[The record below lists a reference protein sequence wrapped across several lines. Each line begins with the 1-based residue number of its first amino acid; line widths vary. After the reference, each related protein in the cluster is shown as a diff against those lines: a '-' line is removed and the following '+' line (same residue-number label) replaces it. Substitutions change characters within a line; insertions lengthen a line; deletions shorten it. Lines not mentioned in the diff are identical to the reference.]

1 MDKKQS
7 LAFLLSAMM
16 VATPFSA
23 FAAED
28 GTAPAD
34 ADASAK
40 AATEQSVENNQAK
53 GEDSVQEDAQLDENE
68 LPIVPIEP
76 GEGTGEE
83 KKDETPASNAW
94 EATDFTYGEWV
105 IDSNAMLCPSNDT
118 EAYLKTTIWVV
129 TGLSDSGKAKL
140 ENNKDLVIP
149 AKDPDGKKV
158 QGVGKDAFKKMG
170 LTSVQFPE
178 NVKTANDTNWDSN
191 VKERGDFFIG
201 NLAFQSND
209 LKEVTLPEGVF
220 YVAPNGFSKNPNLKE
235 VTFPSTIK
243 LIGNSAF
250 AACAIDTLNFP
261 ETTDFPLAIDNIAFF
276 TNKIKSVWLPDKTEK
291 VTNMAFRNNTGVE
304 NGIVHLYIPKTKGS
318 YVDNNAYQKPFVG
331 DAIPTEAWAEK
342 PWCTAHF
349 TFDGTTITGLSESG
363 KIKIQNDTNL
373 VLPDQTE
380 AGEDVTAIGNGTYG
394 VGTFGYTTAD
404 GTVYAPD
411 SVKLPAKLESIGN
424 FAFSAV
430 VDTKTSEVKHG
441 VKAVEFPETLK
452 TIGNT
457 AFQNAPL
464 TEVSIPDSVTSVGSG
479 AFTNTEQ
486 ATTHI
491 EKVKLSKGMTTIPN
505 SMFTNQKI
513 KNVEIPEGI
522 KSIGSRAFAGNYVET
537 LKISGTVE
545 EIDDYAFWNNQMKE
559 LEIPGNVKIIGK
571 YAFQRTQEY
580 IKATINKVVLHEG
593 LESIGKKAFYQT
605 LTSECKSIDLPTT
618 VNVLDAA
625 AFEGNAKVT
634 LTSLVEDQVN
644 ATGDYTKVAA
654 AGAGHEIVLVHKV
667 TFDAGEGKAD
677 AETARADKDGKLAEL
692 PTAARDGYI
701 FKGWFT
707 AAEGGDAVTADTVFD
722 KDTTVFAHWKAYSV
736 VTFDA
741 GEGKSD
747 AETAR
752 ADKDG
757 KLAELPT
764 AARDGYTFE
773 GWFTAAE
780 GGEAVTADTVFDKDT
795 TVFAHWKAYSVV
807 TFDAGEGK
815 SDAETARADKDGK
828 LAELPNA
835 ARDGYIFEG
844 WFTAAEGGD
853 AVTADTVFDKDTT
866 VFAHWKKNIVSATP
880 SVKLSTSTYTY
891 NGKVKTPG
899 VKVSV
904 NGTVLTKDNY
914 SVSYGK
920 GRKNVGKYTVKVTL
934 KNDYAGSKTVSFK
947 INPPKSAVK
956 KLKKGKKSFTVYVK
970 KQSKQTSGYQVQYS
984 TSKKFKSPKAKNL
997 TSYKKTTLKVKKLK
1011 KHKKYYVR
1019 VRTYK
1024 KVGKTKYYSGWSSA
1038 KSVKTK

>member
-28 GTAPAD
+28 GEAPAD

-40 AATEQSVENNQAK
+40 AATEQSVEKDQAK
-53 GEDSVQEDAQLDENE
+53 GKDSVQEDAQLDENE
-68 LPIVPIEP
+68 LPIVP

-118 EAYLKTTIWVV
+118 EAYLKTTVWVV
-129 TGLSDSGKAKL
+129 TGLSDAGKAKL

-158 QGVGKDAFKKMG
+158 QGVGESAFKSMG
-170 LTSVQFPE
+170 IKSVKFPE

-201 NLAFQSND
+201 GLAFQSNN
-209 LKEVTLPEGVF
+209 LEEVTLPEGVF
-220 YVAPNGFSKNPNLKE
+220 YVARQAFAKNATLKR
-235 VTFPSTIK
+235 VTFPSTVKMIAS
-243 LIGNSAF
+243 GAF
-250 AACAIDTLNFP
+250 GQGAIEALNFP
-261 ETTDFPLAIDNIAFF
+261 ENTDFPLAIDNGAFMV
-276 TNKIKSVWLPDKTEK
+276 NKIKSVWLPDKTEK
-291 VTNMAFRNNTGVE
+291 VSKQAFVKNTGME
-304 NGIVHLYIPKTKGS
+304 NGIVYLYIPKTKGN

-331 DAIPTEAWAEK
+331 DAIPAEAWAEK
-342 PWCTAHF
+342 PWGTAHF

-373 VLPDQTE
+373 VLPDQNA
-380 AGEDVTAIGNGTYG
+380 AGEDVTAIGNGTNG
-394 VGTFGYTTAD
+394 VGTFGYKAAD

-411 SVKLPAKLESIGN
+411 SVKLSAKLESIGD

-464 TEVSIPDSVTSVGSG
+464 TEVSLPDSVTSVGVG
-479 AFTNTEQ
+479 AFTNTEK

-491 EKVKLSKGMTTIPN
+491 EKVKLSKGMTAIPAG
-505 SMFTNQKI
+505 MFTNQKV

-522 KSIGSRAFAGNYVET
+522 TTIGARAFAGNRVET

-545 EIDDYAFWNNQMKE
+545 KIDDYAFWNNQMKE

-571 YAFQRTQEY
+571 FAFQRTQEY

-593 LESIGKKAFYQT
+593 LESIGKKAFCQT

-618 VNVLDAA
+618 VKVLDAA

-644 ATGDYTKVAA
+644 GKGDYTKVVPQGKA
-654 AGAGHEIVLVHKV
+654 HEIVLVHKV

-677 AETARADKDGKLAEL
+677 AETAR
-692 PTAARDGYI
+692 T
-701 FKGWFT
+701 
-707 AAEGGDAVTADTVFD
+707 
-722 KDTTVFAHWKAYSV
+722 
-736 VTFDA
+736 
-741 GEGKSD
+741 
-747 AETAR
+747 
-752 ADKDG
+752 
-757 KLAELPT
+757 
-764 AARDGYTFE
+764 
-773 GWFTAAE
+773 
-780 GGEAVTADTVFDKDT
+780 
-795 TVFAHWKAYSVV
+795 
-807 TFDAGEGK
+807 
-815 SDAETARADKDGK
+815 DKDGK

-835 ARDGYIFEG
+835 VRDGYTFEG

-866 VFAHWKKNIVSATP
+866 VYAHWKKDIVKATP

-984 TSKKFKSPKAKNL
+984 TSKKFKSPKVKSL
-997 TSYKKTTLKVKKLK
+997 TSYKKTKLKVKKLK

-1024 KVGKTKYYSGWSSA
+1024 KVGKTKYYSSWSSA

>member
-28 GTAPAD
+28 GTVPAD

-40 AATEQSVENNQAK
+40 AATEQGVENNQAK
-53 GEDSVQEDAQLDENE
+53 GKASVQEDAQLDENE
-68 LPIVPIEP
+68 LPIVP

-94 EATDFTYGEWV
+94 EAADFTYGEWA
-105 IDSNAMLCPSNDT
+105 IDKNDMLCPSNDN
-118 EAYLKTTIWVV
+118 EAYLKTTVWVV

-149 AKDPDGKKV
+149 AKDSDGKKV
-158 QGVGKDAFKKMG
+158 QGVGKEAFKKMS

-178 NVKTANDTNWDSN
+178 NVKTANDTNWDSS

-201 NLAFQSND
+201 NLAFQGND

-220 YVAPNGFSKNPNLKE
+220 YVATNGFSRNPNLKE

-250 AACAIDTLNFP
+250 AACAIEKLNFS
-261 ETTDFPLAIDNIAFF
+261 ENTDFPLAIDNIAFF
-276 TNKIKSVWLPDKTEK
+276 NNKIKSVWLPDKTEK
-291 VTNMAFRNNTGVE
+291 VTKMAFRNNTGVE
-304 NGIVHLYIPKTKGS
+304 NGIVHLYIPKTKGN

-331 DAIPTEAWAEK
+331 DAIPAEEWAEK
-342 PWCTAHF
+342 PWGTAHF

-373 VLPDQTE
+373 VLPNQNA
-380 AGEDVTAIGNGTYG
+380 AGEDITVIGKGTVG
-394 VGTFGYTTAD
+394 VGTFGYKTAD

-441 VKAVEFPETLK
+441 VKEVEFPETLK

-464 TEVSIPDSVTSVGSG
+464 TEVSLPDSVTSVGSG
-479 AFTNTEQ
+479 AFTNTEK

-491 EKVKLSKGMTTIPN
+491 EKVKLSKGMTAIPA
-505 SMFTNQKI
+505 SMFTNQKV

-522 KSIGSRAFAGNYVET
+522 KTIGSRAFAGNRVGT
-537 LKISGTVE
+537 LKISDTVE
-545 EIDDYAFWNNQMKE
+545 KIDDYAFWNNQMKE
-559 LEIPGNVKIIGK
+559 LEIPGNVKTIGK
-571 YAFQRTQEY
+571 YAFQRTQDS
-580 IKATINKVVLHEG
+580 IKASIDKVVLHEG
-593 LESIGKKAFYQT
+593 LESIGKRAFYQT

-618 VNVLDAA
+618 VKVLDAA

-634 LTSLVEDQVN
+634 LISLVEDQVN
-644 ATGDYTKVAA
+644 AKGDYTKVVAKGTA
-654 AGAGHEIVLVHKV
+654 HEIVLVHKV

-677 AETARADKDGKLAEL
+677 VETARTDKDGKLAEL
-692 PTAARDGYI
+692 P
-701 FKGWFT
+701 
-707 AAEGGDAVTADTVFD
+707 DAV
-722 KDTTVFAHWKAYSV
+722 
-736 VTFDA
+736 
-741 GEGKSD
+741 
-747 AETAR
+747 
-752 ADKDG
+752 
-757 KLAELPT
+757 
-764 AARDGYTFE
+764 RDGYT
-773 GWFTAAE
+773 
-780 GGEAVTADTVFDKDT
+780 
-795 TVFAHWKAYSVV
+795 
-807 TFDAGEGK
+807 
-815 SDAETARADKDGK
+815 
-828 LAELPNA
+828 
-835 ARDGYIFEG
+835 FEG

-866 VFAHWKKNIVSATP
+866 VFAHWKKNVVSATP
-880 SVKLSTSTYTY
+880 NVKLSTSTYTY

-947 INPPKSAVK
+947 INPKGTSIK
-956 KLKKGKKSFTVYVK
+956 HLKKGVRAFKPTWK
-970 KQSKQTSGYQVQYS
+970 KQTKQISGYQVQYS
-984 TSKKFKSPKAKNL
+984 TKKNFKSAKIKTVSSKKKSTWVIKKKA
-997 TSYKKTTLKVKKLK
+997 
-1011 KHKKYYVR
+1011 HKRYYVR
-1019 VRTYK
+1019 IRTYK
-1024 KVGKTKYYSGWSSA
+1024 KVGKAKYYSSWSSA

>member
-1 MDKKQS
+1 MNHERRITMDKKQS

-53 GEDSVQEDAQLDENE
+53 GKASVQEDAQLDENE
-68 LPIVPIEP
+68 LPIVP

-83 KKDETPASNAW
+83 KKDETSASNAW
-94 EATDFTYGEWV
+94 EAADFTYGEWA
-105 IDSNAMLCPSNDT
+105 IDKNDMLCPSNDN
-118 EAYLKTTIWVV
+118 EAYLKTTVWVV

-149 AKDPDGKKV
+149 AKDSDGKKV
-158 QGVGKDAFKKMG
+158 QGVGKEAFKKMG

-178 NVKTANDTNWDSN
+178 NVKTANDTNWDSS

-201 NLAFQSND
+201 NLAFQGNN

-220 YVAPNGFSKNPNLKE
+220 YVATNGFSRNPNLKE

-250 AACAIDTLNFP
+250 AACAIEKLNFS
-261 ETTDFPLAIDNIAFF
+261 ENTDFPLAIDNIAFF
-276 TNKIKSVWLPDKTEK
+276 NNKIKSVWLPDKTEK
-291 VTNMAFRNNTGVE
+291 VTNMAFRSNTGVE
-304 NGIVHLYIPKTKGS
+304 NGIVHLYIPKTKGN

-331 DAIPTEAWAEK
+331 DAIPAEAWAEK
-342 PWCTAHF
+342 PWGTAHF

-373 VLPDQTE
+373 VLPDQNA
-380 AGEDVTAIGNGTYG
+380 AGEDVTAIGNGTNG
-394 VGTFGYTTAD
+394 VGTFGYKAAD

-441 VKAVEFPETLK
+441 VKEVEFPETLK

-464 TEVSIPDSVTSVGSG
+464 TEVSLPDSVTSVGSG

-491 EKVKLSKGMTTIPN
+491 EKVKLSKGMTAIPV
-505 SMFTNQKI
+505 SMFTNQKV

-522 KSIGSRAFAGNYVET
+522 KTIGKRAFAGNRVET
-537 LKISGTVE
+537 LKLSGTVE
-545 EIDDYAFWNNQMKE
+545 KIDEYAFWNNQIKE
-559 LEIPGNVKIIGK
+559 LEIPGNVKTIGR
-571 YAFQRTQEY
+571 YAFQRTQDS
-580 IKATINKVVLHEG
+580 IKASINKVVLHEG
-593 LESIGKKAFYQT
+593 LESIGKQAFYQT

-618 VNVLDAA
+618 VKVLDAA

-634 LTSLVEDQVN
+634 LISLVEDQVN
-644 ATGDYTKVAA
+644 AVGDYAKVVAKGTA
-654 AGAGHEIVLVHKV
+654 HEIVLIHKV

-677 AETARADKDGKLAEL
+677 AETARTDKDGKLAEL
-692 PTAARDGYI
+692 P
-701 FKGWFT
+701 
-707 AAEGGDAVTADTVFD
+707 DAV
-722 KDTTVFAHWKAYSV
+722 
-736 VTFDA
+736 
-741 GEGKSD
+741 
-747 AETAR
+747 
-752 ADKDG
+752 
-757 KLAELPT
+757 
-764 AARDGYTFE
+764 RDGYTFE

-780 GGEAVTADTVFDKDT
+780 GGV
-795 TVFAHWKAYSVV
+795 
-807 TFDAGEGK
+807 
-815 SDAETARADKDGK
+815 
-828 LAELPNA
+828 
-835 ARDGYIFEG
+835 
-844 WFTAAEGGD
+844 

-866 VFAHWKKNIVSATP
+866 VFAHWKKNVVSATP
-880 SVKLSTSTYTY
+880 SVKLSTSAYTY

-984 TSKKFKSPKAKNL
+984 TSKKFKSPKTKSL
-997 TSYKKTTLKVKKLK
+997 TSYKKTGLKVKKLK

-1024 KVGKTKYYSGWSSA
+1024 KVGKAKYYSSWSSA

>member
-53 GEDSVQEDAQLDENE
+53 GKASVQEDAQLDENE
-68 LPIVPIEP
+68 LPIVP

-94 EATDFTYGEWV
+94 EAADFTYGEWA
-105 IDSNAMLCPSNDT
+105 IDKNDMLCPSNDN
-118 EAYLKTTIWVV
+118 EAYLKTTVWVV

-149 AKDPDGKKV
+149 AKDSDGKKV
-158 QGVGKDAFKKMG
+158 QGVGKEAFKKMG

-178 NVKTANDTNWDSN
+178 NVKTANDTNWDSS

-201 NLAFQSND
+201 NLAFQGNN

-220 YVAPNGFSKNPNLKE
+220 YVATNGFSRNPNLKE

-250 AACAIDTLNFP
+250 AACAIEKLNFS
-261 ETTDFPLAIDNIAFF
+261 ENTDFPLAIDNIAFF
-276 TNKIKSVWLPDKTEK
+276 NNKIKSVWLPDKTEK
-291 VTNMAFRNNTGVE
+291 VTNMAFRSNTGVE
-304 NGIVHLYIPKTKGS
+304 NGIVHLYIPKTKGN

-331 DAIPTEAWAEK
+331 DAIPAEAWAEK
-342 PWCTAHF
+342 PWGTAHF

-373 VLPDQTE
+373 VLPDQNA
-380 AGEDVTAIGNGTYG
+380 AGEDVTAIGNGTNG
-394 VGTFGYTTAD
+394 VGTFGYKAAD

-411 SVKLPAKLESIGN
+411 FVKLPAKLESIGN

-441 VKAVEFPETLK
+441 VKAVVFPETLK

-464 TEVSIPDSVTSVGSG
+464 TEVSLPDSVTSVGSG

-491 EKVKLSKGMTTIPN
+491 EKVKLSKGMTAIPAG
-505 SMFTNQKI
+505 MFTNQKV

-522 KSIGSRAFAGNYVET
+522 KTIGKRAFAGNRVET
-537 LKISGTVE
+537 LKLSGTVE
-545 EIDDYAFWNNQMKE
+545 KIDEYAFWNNQIKE
-559 LEIPGNVKIIGK
+559 LEIPGNVKTIGR
-571 YAFQRTQEY
+571 YAFQRTQDS
-580 IKATINKVVLHEG
+580 IKASINKVVLHEG
-593 LESIGKKAFYQT
+593 LESIGKQAFYQT

-618 VNVLDAA
+618 VKVLDAA

-634 LTSLVEDQVN
+634 LISLVEDQVN
-644 ATGDYTKVAA
+644 AVGDYAKVVAKGTA
-654 AGAGHEIVLVHKV
+654 HEIVLIHKV

-677 AETARADKDGKLAEL
+677 AETARTDKDGKLAEL
-692 PTAARDGYI
+692 P
-701 FKGWFT
+701 
-707 AAEGGDAVTADTVFD
+707 DAV
-722 KDTTVFAHWKAYSV
+722 
-736 VTFDA
+736 
-741 GEGKSD
+741 
-747 AETAR
+747 
-752 ADKDG
+752 
-757 KLAELPT
+757 
-764 AARDGYTFE
+764 RDGYTFE

-780 GGEAVTADTVFDKDT
+780 GGV
-795 TVFAHWKAYSVV
+795 
-807 TFDAGEGK
+807 
-815 SDAETARADKDGK
+815 
-828 LAELPNA
+828 
-835 ARDGYIFEG
+835 
-844 WFTAAEGGD
+844 

-866 VFAHWKKNIVSATP
+866 VFAHWKKNVVSATP
-880 SVKLSTSTYTY
+880 SVKLSTSAYTY

-984 TSKKFKSPKAKNL
+984 TSKKFKSPKTKSL
-997 TSYKKTTLKVKKLK
+997 TSYKKTSLKVKKLK

-1024 KVGKTKYYSGWSSA
+1024 KVGKAKYYSSWSSA

>member
-53 GEDSVQEDAQLDENE
+53 GKASVQEDAQLDENE
-68 LPIVPIEP
+68 LPIVP

-83 KKDETPASNAW
+83 KKDEPPASNAW
-94 EATDFTYGEWV
+94 EATDFTYGEWT
-105 IDSNAMLCPSNDT
+105 IGNNDMLCPSNDT
-118 EAYLKTTIWVV
+118 EAYLKTTVWVV

-158 QGVGKDAFKKMG
+158 QGVGKEAFKKMG

-178 NVKTANDTNWDSN
+178 NVKTANDTNWDSS

-201 NLAFQSND
+201 NLAFQGND

-220 YVAPNGFSKNPNLKE
+220 YVATNGFSRNPNLKE

-250 AACAIDTLNFP
+250 AACAIEKLNFS
-261 ETTDFPLAIDNIAFF
+261 ENTDFPLAIDNIAFF
-276 TNKIKSVWLPDKTEK
+276 KNKIKSVWLPDKTEK
-291 VTNMAFRNNTGVE
+291 VTNMAFRDNTGVE
-304 NGIVHLYIPKTKGS
+304 NGIVHLYIPKTKGN

-331 DAIPTEAWAEK
+331 DAIPAEAWAEK
-342 PWCTAHF
+342 PWGTAHF
-349 TFDGTTITGLSESG
+349 AFDGTTITGLSESG

-373 VLPDQTE
+373 VLPDQNA
-380 AGEDVTAIGNGTYG
+380 AGEDVTAIGNGTNG
-394 VGTFGYTTAD
+394 VGTFGYKAAD

-430 VDTKTSEVKHG
+430 VDTKTYEVKHG
-441 VKAVEFPETLK
+441 VKAVVFPETLK

-464 TEVSIPDSVTSVGSG
+464 TEVSLPDNVTSVGSG
-479 AFTNTEQ
+479 AFTNTEK

-491 EKVKLSKGMTTIPN
+491 EKVKLSKGMTAIPA
-505 SMFTNQKI
+505 SMFTNQKV

-522 KSIGSRAFAGNYVET
+522 KTIGARAFAGNRVET

-545 EIDDYAFWNNQMKE
+545 KIDDYAFWNNQMKE
-559 LEIPGNVKIIGK
+559 LEIPGNVKTIGR

-580 IKATINKVVLHEG
+580 IKPTINKVVLHEG
-593 LESIGKKAFYQT
+593 LESIGKRAFYQT

-618 VNVLDAA
+618 VKVLDAA

-634 LTSLVEDQVN
+634 LISLVEDQVN
-644 ATGDYTKVAA
+644 AVGDYAKVVAKGTA
-654 AGAGHEIVLVHKV
+654 HEIVLVHKV
-667 TFDAGEGKAD
+667 TFNAGEGKAD
-677 AETARADKDGKLAEL
+677 AETAR
-692 PTAARDGYI
+692 T
-701 FKGWFT
+701 
-707 AAEGGDAVTADTVFD
+707 
-722 KDTTVFAHWKAYSV
+722 
-736 VTFDA
+736 
-741 GEGKSD
+741 
-747 AETAR
+747 
-752 ADKDG
+752 
-757 KLAELPT
+757 
-764 AARDGYTFE
+764 
-773 GWFTAAE
+773 
-780 GGEAVTADTVFDKDT
+780 
-795 TVFAHWKAYSVV
+795 
-807 TFDAGEGK
+807 
-815 SDAETARADKDGK
+815 DKDGK

-835 ARDGYIFEG
+835 ARDGYTFEG

-866 VFAHWKKNIVSATP
+866 VFAHWKKNVVSATP
-880 SVKLSTSTYTY
+880 SVKLSTSAYTY

-947 INPPKSAVK
+947 INPKGTSIK
-956 KLKKGKKSFTVYVK
+956 HLKKGVRAFKPTWK
-970 KQSKQTSGYQVQYS
+970 KQTRQISGYQVQYS
-984 TSKKFKSPKAKNL
+984 TKKNFKSAKIKAVSSKKKSTWVIKKKA
-997 TSYKKTTLKVKKLK
+997 
-1011 KHKKYYVR
+1011 HKRYYVR
-1019 VRTYK
+1019 IRTYK
-1024 KVGKTKYYSGWSSA
+1024 KVGKAKYYSSWSSA

>member
-53 GEDSVQEDAQLDENE
+53 GKASVQEDAQLDENE
-68 LPIVPIEP
+68 LPIVP

-94 EATDFTYGEWV
+94 EAADFTYGEWA
-105 IDSNAMLCPSNDT
+105 IDKNDMLCPSNDS
-118 EAYLKTTIWVV
+118 EAYLKTTVWVV

-149 AKDPDGKKV
+149 AKDSDGKKV
-158 QGVGKDAFKKMG
+158 QGVGKEAFKKMG

-178 NVKTANDTNWDSN
+178 NVKTDNDTNWDSS

-201 NLAFQSND
+201 NLAFQGNN

-220 YVAPNGFSKNPNLKE
+220 YVATNGFSRNPNLKE

-250 AACAIDTLNFP
+250 AACAIEKMNFS
-261 ETTDFPLAIDNIAFF
+261 ENTDFPLAIDNIAFF
-276 TNKIKSVWLPDKTEK
+276 NNKIKSVWLPDKTEK
-291 VTNMAFRNNTGVE
+291 VTNMAFRSNTGVE
-304 NGIVHLYIPKTKGS
+304 NGIVHLYIPKTKGN

-331 DAIPTEAWAEK
+331 DAIPAEAWAEK
-342 PWCTAHF
+342 PWGTAHF
-349 TFDGTTITGLSESG
+349 IFDGTTITGLSESG

-373 VLPDQTE
+373 VLPDQNA
-380 AGEDVTAIGNGTYG
+380 AGEDVTAIGDGTNG
-394 VGTFGYTTAD
+394 VGTFGYKAAD

-424 FAFSAV
+424 SAFSAV

-441 VKAVEFPETLK
+441 VKAVVFPETLK

-464 TEVSIPDSVTSVGSG
+464 TEVSLPDSVTSVGSG
-479 AFTNTEQ
+479 AFTNTEK
-486 ATTHI
+486 ASIHI
-491 EKVKLSKGMTTIPN
+491 EKVKLSKGMTDIPAGV
-505 SMFTNQKI
+505 FTNQKI
-513 KNVEIPEGI
+513 KVVEIPEGI
-522 KSIGSRAFAGNYVET
+522 KSIGRLAFAGNYVET

-545 EIDDYAFWNNQMKE
+545 SIGESAFLNNQMKE
-559 LEIPGNVKIIGK
+559 LEIPGNVKTIGR
-571 YAFQRTQEY
+571 YAFKRSQES
-580 IKATINKVVLHEG
+580 IKASIDKVVLHEG
-593 LESIGKKAFYQT
+593 LESIGKQAFGQT

-618 VNVLDAA
+618 VKVLDAA

-634 LTSLVEDQVN
+634 LISLVEDQVN
-644 ATGDYTKVAA
+644 AVGDYAKVVAKGTA
-654 AGAGHEIVLVHKV
+654 HEIVLIHKV

-677 AETARADKDGKLAEL
+677 AETARTDKDGKLAEL
-692 PTAARDGYI
+692 PAA
-701 FKGWFT
+701 
-707 AAEGGDAVTADTVFD
+707 V
-722 KDTTVFAHWKAYSV
+722 
-736 VTFDA
+736 
-741 GEGKSD
+741 
-747 AETAR
+747 
-752 ADKDG
+752 
-757 KLAELPT
+757 
-764 AARDGYTFE
+764 
-773 GWFTAAE
+773 
-780 GGEAVTADTVFDKDT
+780 
-795 TVFAHWKAYSVV
+795 
-807 TFDAGEGK
+807 
-815 SDAETARADKDGK
+815 
-828 LAELPNA
+828 
-835 ARDGYIFEG
+835 RDGYIFEG

-853 AVTADTVFDKDTT
+853 AVTAETVFDKNTT
-866 VFAHWKKNIVSATP
+866 VYAHWKKNVVSATP
-880 SVKLSTSTYTY
+880 NVKLSTFAYTY

-984 TSKKFKSPKAKNL
+984 TSKKFKSPKTKSL
-997 TSYKKTTLKVKKLK
+997 TSYKKTSLKVKKLK

-1024 KVGKTKYYSGWSSA
+1024 KVGKAKYYSSWSSA

>member
-53 GEDSVQEDAQLDENE
+53 GKASVQEDAQLDENE
-68 LPIVPIEP
+68 LPIVP

-94 EATDFTYGEWV
+94 EATDFTYGEWT

-118 EAYLKTTIWVV
+118 
-129 TGLSDSGKAKL
+129 
-140 ENNKDLVIP
+140 
-149 AKDPDGKKV
+149 
-158 QGVGKDAFKKMG
+158 
-170 LTSVQFPE
+170 
-178 NVKTANDTNWDSN
+178 NWDSS

-201 NLAFQSND
+201 NLAFQGND

-220 YVAPNGFSKNPNLKE
+220 YVATNGFSKNPNLKE

-250 AACAIDTLNFP
+250 AACAIEKLNFS
-261 ETTDFPLAIDNIAFF
+261 ENTDFPLAIDNIAFF
-276 TNKIKSVWLPDKTEK
+276 KNKIKSVWLPDKTEK
-291 VTNMAFRNNTGVE
+291 VTNMAFRDNTGVE
-304 NGIVHLYIPKTKGS
+304 NGIVHLYIPKTKGN

-331 DAIPTEAWAEK
+331 DTIPAEAWAEK
-342 PWCTAHF
+342 PWGTAHF

-373 VLPDQTE
+373 VLPDQNA
-380 AGEDVTAIGNGTYG
+380 AGEDVTAIGNGTNG
-394 VGTFGYTTAD
+394 VGTFGYKAAD

-441 VKAVEFPETLK
+441 VKAVVFPETLK

-464 TEVSIPDSVTSVGSG
+464 TEVSLPDSVTSVGSG

-491 EKVKLSKGMTTIPN
+491 EKVKLSKGMTAIPAG
-505 SMFTNQKI
+505 MFTNQRV

-522 KSIGSRAFAGNYVET
+522 KTIGVRAFAGNRVET

-545 EIDDYAFWNNQMKE
+545 KIDTYAFWNNQLKE
-559 LEIPGNVKIIGK
+559 LEIPGNVKTIGNS
-571 YAFQRTQEY
+571 AFQRTQEY

-593 LESIGKKAFYQT
+593 LESIGKKAFYQA

-618 VNVLDAA
+618 VKVLDAA

-644 ATGDYTKVAA
+644 AAGDYAKVVPQGKA
-654 AGAGHEIVLVHKV
+654 HEIVLVRKV

-677 AETARADKDGKLAEL
+677 AETARTDKDGKLAEL
-692 PTAARDGYI
+692 PG
-701 FKGWFT
+701 
-707 AAEGGDAVTADTVFD
+707 
-722 KDTTVFAHWKAYSV
+722 
-736 VTFDA
+736 
-741 GEGKSD
+741 
-747 AETAR
+747 
-752 ADKDG
+752 
-757 KLAELPT
+757 

-780 GGEAVTADTVFDKDT
+780 GG
-795 TVFAHWKAYSVV
+795 
-807 TFDAGEGK
+807 
-815 SDAETARADKDGK
+815 
-828 LAELPNA
+828 
-835 ARDGYIFEG
+835 
-844 WFTAAEGGD
+844 D
-853 AVTADTVFDKDTT
+853 AVTAETVFDKDTT
-866 VFAHWKKNIVSATP
+866 VFAHWKKNVVSATP
-880 SVKLSTSTYTY
+880 SVKLSTSAYTY

-984 TSKKFKSPKAKNL
+984 TSKKFKSPKAKSL
-997 TSYKKTTLKVKKLK
+997 TSYKKTKLKVKKLK

-1024 KVGKTKYYSGWSSA
+1024 KVGKAKYYSSWSSA

>member
-53 GEDSVQEDAQLDENE
+53 GKASVQEDAQLDENE
-68 LPIVPIEP
+68 LPIVP

-94 EATDFTYGEWV
+94 EAADFTYGEWV
-105 IDSNAMLCPSNDT
+105 IGGTDKICPSTDN
-118 EAYLKTTIWVV
+118 EAYLKTTVWVV

-140 ENNKDLVIP
+140 ESNKDLVIP
-149 AKDPDGKKV
+149 AKDSDGKKV
-158 QGVGKDAFKKMG
+158 QGVGESAFKSMG
-170 LTSVQFPE
+170 IKSVKFPE

-201 NLAFQSND
+201 GLAFQSNN
-209 LKEVTLPEGVF
+209 LEEVTLPEGVF
-220 YVAPNGFSKNPNLKE
+220 YLARQAFAKNANLKK

-243 LIGNSAF
+243 MLASGAF
-250 AACAIDTLNFP
+250 GSCAIESLNFP
-261 ETTDFPLAIDNIAFF
+261 ETTDFPLVIDNGAFMV
-276 TNKIKSVWLPDKTEK
+276 NKIKSVWLPDKTEK
-291 VTNMAFRNNTGVE
+291 VSKQAFMKNTGME
-304 NGIVHLYIPKTKGS
+304 NGTVHLYIPTTKGS
-318 YVDNNAYQKPFVG
+318 YVDNNAYQQPFVG
-331 DAIPTEAWAEK
+331 DAIPAEAWAEK
-342 PWCTAHF
+342 PWGTAHF
-349 TFDGTTITGLSESG
+349 AFDGTTITGLSESG

-373 VLPDQTE
+373 VLPDQNA
-380 AGEDVTAIGNGTYG
+380 AGEDVTAIGNGTNG
-394 VGTFGYTTAD
+394 VGTFGYKEAD

-441 VKAVEFPETLK
+441 VKEVEFPETLK

-464 TEVSIPDSVTSVGSG
+464 TEVSLPDSVTSVGSG
-479 AFTNTEQ
+479 AFTNTEK

-491 EKVKLSKGMTTIPN
+491 EKVKLSKGMTAIPAGI
-505 SMFTNQKI
+505 FTNQKV

-522 KSIGSRAFAGNYVET
+522 KTIGKRAFAGNRVET
-537 LKISGTVE
+537 LKLSGTVE
-545 EIDDYAFWNNQMKE
+545 KIDEYAFWNNQIKE
-559 LEIPGNVKIIGK
+559 LEIPGNVKTIGR
-571 YAFQRTQEY
+571 YAFQRTQDS
-580 IKATINKVVLHEG
+580 IKASINKVVLHEG
-593 LESIGKKAFYQT
+593 LESIGKQAFYQT

-618 VNVLDAA
+618 VKVLDAA

-634 LTSLVEDQVN
+634 LISLVEDQVN
-644 ATGDYTKVAA
+644 AVGDYAKVVAKGTA
-654 AGAGHEIVLVHKV
+654 HEIVLIHKV

-677 AETARADKDGKLAEL
+677 AETARTDKDGKLAEL
-692 PTAARDGYI
+692 P
-701 FKGWFT
+701 
-707 AAEGGDAVTADTVFD
+707 DAV
-722 KDTTVFAHWKAYSV
+722 
-736 VTFDA
+736 
-741 GEGKSD
+741 
-747 AETAR
+747 
-752 ADKDG
+752 
-757 KLAELPT
+757 
-764 AARDGYTFE
+764 RDGYTFE

-780 GGEAVTADTVFDKDT
+780 GGVAVTADTVFDKD
-795 TVFAHWKAYSVV
+795 
-807 TFDAGEGK
+807 
-815 SDAETARADKDGK
+815 
-828 LAELPNA
+828 
-835 ARDGYIFEG
+835 I
-844 WFTAAEGGD
+844 
-853 AVTADTVFDKDTT
+853 T
-866 VFAHWKKNIVSATP
+866 VFAHWKKNVVSATP

-891 NGKVKTPG
+891 NEKVKTPG

-984 TSKKFKSPKAKNL
+984 TSKKFKSPKTKSL
-997 TSYKKTTLKVKKLK
+997 TSYKKTSLKVKKLK

-1024 KVGKTKYYSGWSSA
+1024 KVGKAKYYSSWSSA

>member
-53 GEDSVQEDAQLDENE
+53 GKASVQEDAQLDENE
-68 LPIVPIEP
+68 LPIVP

-94 EATDFTYGEWV
+94 EAADFTYGEWA
-105 IDSNAMLCPSNDT
+105 IGENDKICPSNDSK
-118 EAYLKTTIWVV
+118 AYLKTTVWVV

-140 ENNKDLVIP
+140 ENNKNLVIP
-149 AKDPDGKKV
+149 EKDPDGKKV

-178 NVKTANDTNWDSN
+178 NVKTANDTNWDSS

-201 NLAFQSND
+201 NLAFQGND

-220 YVAPNGFSKNPNLKE
+220 YVAMNGFSRNPNLKE

-243 LIGNSAF
+243 LIANSAF
-250 AACAIDTLNFP
+250 AACAIEKLNFS
-261 ETTDFPLAIDNIAFF
+261 ENTDFPLAIDNIAFF
-276 TNKIKSVWLPDKTEK
+276 KNKIKSVWLPDKTEK
-291 VTNMAFRNNTGVE
+291 VTNMAFRDNTGVE

-331 DAIPTEAWAEK
+331 DAIPAEAWAEK
-342 PWCTAHF
+342 PWGTAHF
-349 TFDGTTITGLSESG
+349 IFDGTTITGLSESG

-373 VLPDQTE
+373 VLPDQNA
-380 AGEDVTAIGNGTYG
+380 AGEDVTAIGNGTNG
-394 VGTFGYTTAD
+394 VGTFGYKAAD

-441 VKAVEFPETLK
+441 VKAVVFPETLK

-464 TEVSIPDSVTSVGSG
+464 TEVSLPDSVTSVGGG
-479 AFTNTEQ
+479 AFTNTEK

-491 EKVKLSKGMTTIPN
+491 EKVKLSKGMTAIPA
-505 SMFTNQKI
+505 SMFTNQKV

-522 KSIGSRAFAGNYVET
+522 KTIGSRAFAGNRVET

-545 EIDDYAFWNNQMKE
+545 KIDDYAFWNNQMKE
-559 LEIPGNVKIIGK
+559 LEIPGNVKTIGR

-580 IKATINKVVLHEG
+580 IKATINKVILHEG
-593 LESIGKKAFYQT
+593 LESIGKRAFYQT

-618 VNVLDAA
+618 VKVLDAA

-634 LTSLVEDQVN
+634 LISLVEDQVN
-644 ATGDYTKVAA
+644 AKGDYTKVVPQGKA
-654 AGAGHEIVLVHKV
+654 HEIVLVHKV

-677 AETARADKDGKLAEL
+677 AETAR
-692 PTAARDGYI
+692 T
-701 FKGWFT
+701 
-707 AAEGGDAVTADTVFD
+707 
-722 KDTTVFAHWKAYSV
+722 
-736 VTFDA
+736 
-741 GEGKSD
+741 
-747 AETAR
+747 
-752 ADKDG
+752 
-757 KLAELPT
+757 
-764 AARDGYTFE
+764 
-773 GWFTAAE
+773 
-780 GGEAVTADTVFDKDT
+780 
-795 TVFAHWKAYSVV
+795 
-807 TFDAGEGK
+807 
-815 SDAETARADKDGK
+815 DKDGK

-835 ARDGYIFEG
+835 VRDGYTFEG

-866 VFAHWKKNIVSATP
+866 VFAHWKKNVVSATP
-880 SVKLSTSTYTY
+880 SVKLSTPAYTY

-984 TSKKFKSPKAKNL
+984 TSKKFKSPKAKSL
-997 TSYKKTTLKVKKLK
+997 TSYKKTKLKVKKLK

-1024 KVGKTKYYSGWSSA
+1024 KVGKTKYYSSWSSA

>member
-1 MDKKQS
+1 MNHERRITMDKKQS

-28 GTAPAD
+28 GGAPAD

-40 AATEQSVENNQAK
+40 TATEQSVENNQAK
-53 GEDSVQEDAQLDENE
+53 GKASVQEDAQLDENE
-68 LPIVPIEP
+68 LPIVP

-94 EATDFTYGEWV
+94 EAADFTYGEWA
-105 IDSNAMLCPSNDT
+105 IDKNDMVCPSNDT
-118 EAYLKTTIWVV
+118 EAYLKTTVWVV

-149 AKDPDGKKV
+149 AKDSDGKKV
-158 QGVGKDAFKKMG
+158 QGVGKEAFKKMG

-178 NVKTANDTNWDSN
+178 NVKTANDTNWDSS

-201 NLAFQSND
+201 NLAFQGND

-220 YVAPNGFSKNPNLKE
+220 YVATNGFSRNPNLKE

-250 AACAIDTLNFP
+250 AACAIEKLNFS
-261 ETTDFPLAIDNIAFF
+261 ENTDFPLAIDNIAFF
-276 TNKIKSVWLPDKTEK
+276 KNKIKSVWLPDKTEK
-291 VTNMAFRNNTGVE
+291 VTNMAFRDNTGVE
-304 NGIVHLYIPKTKGS
+304 NGIVHLYIPKTKGN
-318 YVDNNAYQKPFVG
+318 YVDNNTYQKPFVG
-331 DAIPTEAWAEK
+331 DAIPAEAWAEK
-342 PWCTAHF
+342 PWGTVHF

-373 VLPDQTE
+373 VLPDQNA
-380 AGEDVTAIGNGTYG
+380 AGEDVTAIGNGTNG
-394 VGTFGYTTAD
+394 VGTFGYKAAD
-404 GTVYAPD
+404 DTVYAPD

-430 VDTKTSEVKHG
+430 VDTKTYEVKHG
-441 VKAVEFPETLK
+441 VKAVVFPETLK

-464 TEVSIPDSVTSVGSG
+464 TEVSLPDNVTSVGSG
-479 AFTNTEQ
+479 AFTNTEK

-491 EKVKLSKGMTTIPN
+491 EKVKLSKGMTAIPA
-505 SMFTNQKI
+505 SMFTNQKV

-522 KSIGSRAFAGNYVET
+522 KTIGARAFAGNRVET

-545 EIDDYAFWNNQMKE
+545 KIDDYAFWNNQMKE
-559 LEIPGNVKIIGK
+559 LEIPGNVKTIGR

-580 IKATINKVVLHEG
+580 IKPTINKVILHEG

-618 VNVLDAA
+618 VKVLDAA

-644 ATGDYTKVAA
+644 AVGDYAKVVAKGAA
-654 AGAGHEIVLVHKV
+654 HEIVLVHKV
-667 TFDAGEGKAD
+667 TFNAGEGKAD
-677 AETARADKDGKLAEL
+677 AETARTDKDGKLAEL
-692 PTAARDGYI
+692 PG
-701 FKGWFT
+701 
-707 AAEGGDAVTADTVFD
+707 
-722 KDTTVFAHWKAYSV
+722 
-736 VTFDA
+736 
-741 GEGKSD
+741 
-747 AETAR
+747 
-752 ADKDG
+752 
-757 KLAELPT
+757 

-780 GGEAVTADTVFDKDT
+780 GGDV
-795 TVFAHWKAYSVV
+795 
-807 TFDAGEGK
+807 
-815 SDAETARADKDGK
+815 
-828 LAELPNA
+828 
-835 ARDGYIFEG
+835 
-844 WFTAAEGGD
+844 
-853 AVTADTVFDKDTT
+853 VTADTVFDKDTT
-866 VFAHWKKNIVSATP
+866 VFAHWKKNVVSATP
-880 SVKLSTSTYTY
+880 SVKLSTSKYTY
-891 NGKVKTPG
+891 NGKVKKPS
-899 VKVSV
+899 VKVYVKGKALS
-904 NGTVLTKDNY
+904 KDNY

-947 INPPKSAVK
+947 INPKGTSIK
-956 KLKKGKKSFTVYVK
+956 HLKKGVRAFKPTWK
-970 KQSKQTSGYQVQYS
+970 KQTRQISGYQVQYS
-984 TSKKFKSPKAKNL
+984 TKKNFKSAKIKAVSSKKKSTWVIKKKA
-997 TSYKKTTLKVKKLK
+997 
-1011 KHKKYYVR
+1011 HKRYYVR
-1019 VRTYK
+1019 IRTYK
-1024 KVGKTKYYSGWSSA
+1024 KVGKAKYYSSWSSA

>member
-53 GEDSVQEDAQLDENE
+53 GKASVQEDAQLDENE
-68 LPIVPIEP
+68 LPIVP

-94 EATDFTYGEWV
+94 EAADFTYGEWT

-118 EAYLKTTIWVV
+118 EAYLKTTVWVV

-149 AKDPDGKKV
+149 EKDTTGKKV

-178 NVKTANDTNWDSN
+178 NVKTSNDTNWDSS

-201 NLAFQSND
+201 NLAFQGND

-250 AACAIDTLNFP
+250 AACAIEKLNFS
-261 ETTDFPLAIDNIAFF
+261 ENTDFPLAIDNIAFF
-276 TNKIKSVWLPDKTEK
+276 NNKIKSVWLPDKTEK
-291 VTNMAFRNNTGVE
+291 VTKMAFRSNTGVE
-304 NGIVHLYIPKTKGS
+304 NGIVHLYIPKTKGN

-331 DAIPTEAWAEK
+331 DAIPAEAWAEK
-342 PWCTAHF
+342 PWGTAHF
-349 TFDGTTITGLSESG
+349 IFDGTTITGLSESG

-373 VLPDQTE
+373 VLPNQNA
-380 AGEDVTAIGNGTYG
+380 AGEDVTAIGNGTNG
-394 VGTFGYTTAD
+394 VGTFGYKAAD

-411 SVKLPAKLESIGN
+411 SVKLPAKLENIGN

-441 VKAVEFPETLK
+441 VKAVVFPETLK

-464 TEVSIPDSVTSVGSG
+464 TEVSLPDSVTSVGSG
-479 AFTNTEQ
+479 AFTNTEK

-491 EKVKLSKGMTTIPN
+491 EKVKLSKGMTAIPAG
-505 SMFTNQKI
+505 MFTNQRV

-522 KSIGSRAFAGNYVET
+522 KTIGVRAFAGNRVET

-545 EIDDYAFWNNQMKE
+545 KIDTYAFWNNQLKE
-559 LEIPGNVKIIGK
+559 LEIPGNVKTIGSS
-571 YAFQRTQEY
+571 AFQRTQEY

-593 LESIGKKAFYQT
+593 LESIGKKAFYQA

-618 VNVLDAA
+618 VKVLDAA

-634 LTSLVEDQVN
+634 LISLVEDQVN
-644 ATGDYTKVAA
+644 AVGDYAKVVAKGTA
-654 AGAGHEIVLVHKV
+654 HEIVLVHKV

-677 AETARADKDGKLAEL
+677 AETARTDKDGKLAEL
-692 PTAARDGYI
+692 PGAARDGYT
-701 FKGWFT
+701 FEGWFT
-707 AAEGGDAVTADTVFD
+707 AADGGNAVTADTVFD
-722 KDTTVFAHWKAYSV
+722 KDTTVFAHWKQNV
-736 VTFDA
+736 V
-741 GEGKSD
+741 K
-747 AETAR
+747 
-752 ADKDG
+752 
-757 KLAELPT
+757 
-764 AARDGYTFE
+764 
-773 GWFTAAE
+773 
-780 GGEAVTADTVFDKDT
+780 
-795 TVFAHWKAYSVV
+795 
-807 TFDAGEGK
+807 
-815 SDAETARADKDGK
+815 
-828 LAELPNA
+828 
-835 ARDGYIFEG
+835 
-844 WFTAAEGGD
+844 
-853 AVTADTVFDKDTT
+853 
-866 VFAHWKKNIVSATP
+866 ATP
-880 SVKLSTSTYTY
+880 SVKLSTSKYTY
-891 NGKVKTPG
+891 NGKVKKPS
-899 VKVSV
+899 VKVYVKGKALS
-904 NGTVLTKDNY
+904 KDNY

-947 INPPKSAVK
+947 INPKGTSIK
-956 KLKKGKKSFTVYVK
+956 HLKKGVRAFKPTWK
-970 KQSKQTSGYQVQYS
+970 KQTKQISGYQVQYATKKNFKS
-984 TSKKFKSPKAKNL
+984 AKIKTVSSKKKSTWVIKKKA
-997 TSYKKTTLKVKKLK
+997 
-1011 KHKKYYVR
+1011 HKRYYVR
-1019 VRTYK
+1019 IRTYK
-1024 KVGKTKYYSGWSSA
+1024 KVGKAKYYSSWSSA

>member
-53 GEDSVQEDAQLDENE
+53 GKASVQEDAQLDENE
-68 LPIVPIEP
+68 LPIVP

-94 EATDFTYGEWV
+94 EAADFTYGEWA
-105 IDSNAMLCPSNDT
+105 IDKNDMLCPSNDN
-118 EAYLKTTIWVV
+118 EAYLKTTVWVV

-149 AKDPDGKKV
+149 AKDSDGKKV
-158 QGVGKDAFKKMG
+158 QGVGKEAFKKMG

-178 NVKTANDTNWDSN
+178 NVKTANDTNWDSS

-201 NLAFQSND
+201 NLAFQGNN

-220 YVAPNGFSKNPNLKE
+220 YVATNGFSRNPNLKE

-250 AACAIDTLNFP
+250 AACAIEKLNFS
-261 ETTDFPLAIDNIAFF
+261 ENTDFPLAIDNIAFF
-276 TNKIKSVWLPDKTEK
+276 NNKIKSVWLPDKTEK
-291 VTNMAFRNNTGVE
+291 VTNMAFRSNTGVE
-304 NGIVHLYIPKTKGS
+304 NGIVHLYIPKTKGN

-331 DAIPTEAWAEK
+331 DAIPAEAWAEK
-342 PWCTAHF
+342 PWGTAHF

-373 VLPDQTE
+373 VLPDQNA
-380 AGEDVTAIGNGTYG
+380 AGEDVTAIGNGTNG
-394 VGTFGYTTAD
+394 VGTFGYKAAD

-411 SVKLPAKLESIGN
+411 FVKLPAKLESIGN

-441 VKAVEFPETLK
+441 VKAVVFPETLK

-464 TEVSIPDSVTSVGSG
+464 TEVSLPDSVTSVGSG

-491 EKVKLSKGMTTIPN
+491 EKVKLSKGMTAIPV
-505 SMFTNQKI
+505 SMFTNQKV

-522 KSIGSRAFAGNYVET
+522 KTIGKRAFAGNRVET
-537 LKISGTVE
+537 LKLSGTVE
-545 EIDDYAFWNNQMKE
+545 KIDEYAFWNNQIKE
-559 LEIPGNVKIIGK
+559 LEIPGNVKTIGR
-571 YAFQRTQEY
+571 YAFQRTQDS
-580 IKATINKVVLHEG
+580 IKASINKVVLHEG
-593 LESIGKKAFYQT
+593 LESIGKQAFYQT

-618 VNVLDAA
+618 VKVLDAA

-634 LTSLVEDQVN
+634 LISLVEDQVN
-644 ATGDYTKVAA
+644 AVGDYAKVVAKGTA
-654 AGAGHEIVLVHKV
+654 HEIVLIHKV

-677 AETARADKDGKLAEL
+677 AETARTDKDGKLAEL
-692 PTAARDGYI
+692 P
-701 FKGWFT
+701 
-707 AAEGGDAVTADTVFD
+707 DAV
-722 KDTTVFAHWKAYSV
+722 
-736 VTFDA
+736 
-741 GEGKSD
+741 
-747 AETAR
+747 
-752 ADKDG
+752 
-757 KLAELPT
+757 
-764 AARDGYTFE
+764 RDGYTFE

-780 GGEAVTADTVFDKDT
+780 GGV
-795 TVFAHWKAYSVV
+795 
-807 TFDAGEGK
+807 
-815 SDAETARADKDGK
+815 
-828 LAELPNA
+828 
-835 ARDGYIFEG
+835 
-844 WFTAAEGGD
+844 

-866 VFAHWKKNIVSATP
+866 VFAHWKKNVVSATP
-880 SVKLSTSTYTY
+880 SVKLSTSAYTY

-984 TSKKFKSPKAKNL
+984 TSKKFKSPKTKSL
-997 TSYKKTTLKVKKLK
+997 TSYKKTKLKVKKLK

-1024 KVGKTKYYSGWSSA
+1024 KVGKAKYYSSWSSA

>member
-40 AATEQSVENNQAK
+40 AATEQSLENDRAK
-53 GEDSVQEDAQLDENE
+53 GEASVQKDAQLDENE
-68 LPIVPIEP
+68 LPIVP

-83 KKDETPASNAW
+83 KKDEPPASNAW

-105 IDSNAMLCPSNDT
+105 IGGTDKICPSNDT
-118 EAYLKTTIWVV
+118 EAYLKTTVWVV

-158 QGVGKDAFKKMG
+158 QGVGESAFKSMG
-170 LTSVQFPE
+170 IKSVKFPE

-201 NLAFQSND
+201 GLAFQSNN
-209 LKEVTLPEGVF
+209 LEEVTLPEGVF
-220 YVAPNGFSKNPNLKE
+220 YLARQAFAKNANLKK

-243 LIGNSAF
+243 MLASGAF
-250 AACAIDTLNFP
+250 GSCAIESLNFP
-261 ETTDFPLAIDNIAFF
+261 ETTDFPLVIDNGAFMV
-276 TNKIKSVWLPDKTEK
+276 NKIKSVWLPDKTEK
-291 VTNMAFRNNTGVE
+291 VSKQAFMKNTGME
-304 NGIVHLYIPKTKGS
+304 NGTVHLYIPTTKGS
-318 YVDNNAYQKPFVG
+318 YVDNNAYQQPFVG
-331 DAIPTEAWAEK
+331 DAIPAEAWAEK
-342 PWCTAHF
+342 PWGTAHF
-349 TFDGTTITGLSESG
+349 AFDGTTITGLSESG

-373 VLPDQTE
+373 VLPDQNA
-380 AGEDVTAIGNGTYG
+380 AGEDVTAIGNGTNG
-394 VGTFGYTTAD
+394 VGTFGYKAAD

-441 VKAVEFPETLK
+441 VKEVEFPETLK

-464 TEVSIPDSVTSVGSG
+464 TEVSLPDSVTSVGSG
-479 AFTNTEQ
+479 AFTNTEK

-491 EKVKLSKGMTTIPN
+491 EKVKLSKGMTAIPAG
-505 SMFTNQKI
+505 MFTNQKV

-522 KSIGSRAFAGNYVET
+522 KTIGKRAFAGNRVET
-537 LKISGTVE
+537 LKLSGTVE
-545 EIDDYAFWNNQMKE
+545 KIDEYAFWNNQIKE
-559 LEIPGNVKIIGK
+559 LEIPGNVKTIGR
-571 YAFQRTQEY
+571 YAFQRTQDS
-580 IKATINKVVLHEG
+580 IKASINKVVLHEG
-593 LESIGKKAFYQT
+593 LESIGKQAFYQT

-618 VNVLDAA
+618 VKVLDAA

-634 LTSLVEDQVN
+634 LISLVEDQVN
-644 ATGDYTKVAA
+644 AVGDYAKVVAKGTA
-654 AGAGHEIVLVHKV
+654 HEIVLIHKV

-677 AETARADKDGKLAEL
+677 AETARTDKDGKLAEL
-692 PTAARDGYI
+692 PTA
-701 FKGWFT
+701 T
-707 AAEGGDAVTADTVFD
+707 
-722 KDTTVFAHWKAYSV
+722 
-736 VTFDA
+736 
-741 GEGKSD
+741 
-747 AETAR
+747 
-752 ADKDG
+752 
-757 KLAELPT
+757 
-764 AARDGYTFE
+764 RDGYT
-773 GWFTAAE
+773 
-780 GGEAVTADTVFDKDT
+780 
-795 TVFAHWKAYSVV
+795 
-807 TFDAGEGK
+807 
-815 SDAETARADKDGK
+815 
-828 LAELPNA
+828 
-835 ARDGYIFEG
+835 FEG

-866 VFAHWKKNIVSATP
+866 VFAHWKQNVVKATP
-880 SVKLSTSTYTY
+880 SVKLSTSAYTY

-984 TSKKFKSPKAKNL
+984 TSKKFKSPKTKSL
-997 TSYKKTTLKVKKLK
+997 TSYKKTSLKVKKLK

-1024 KVGKTKYYSGWSSA
+1024 KVGKAKYYSSWSSA

>member
-1 MDKKQS
+1 MNHERRITMDKKQS

-53 GEDSVQEDAQLDENE
+53 GKASVQEDAQLDENE
-68 LPIVPIEP
+68 LPIVP

-94 EATDFTYGEWV
+94 EAADFTYGEWA
-105 IDSNAMLCPSNDT
+105 IDKNDMLCPSNDN
-118 EAYLKTTIWVV
+118 EAYLKTTVWVV

-140 ENNKDLVIP
+140 ENNKNLVIP
-149 AKDPDGKKV
+149 EKDPTGKKV

-178 NVKTANDTNWDSN
+178 NVKTANDTNWDSS

-201 NLAFQSND
+201 NLAFQGNN

-220 YVAPNGFSKNPNLKE
+220 YVATNGFSRNPNLKE

-250 AACAIDTLNFP
+250 AACAIEKLNFS
-261 ETTDFPLAIDNIAFF
+261 ENTDFPLAIDNIAFF
-276 TNKIKSVWLPDKTEK
+276 NNKIKSVWLPDKTEK
-291 VTNMAFRNNTGVE
+291 VTNMAFRSNTGVE
-304 NGIVHLYIPKTKGS
+304 NGIVHLYIPKTKGN

-331 DAIPTEAWAEK
+331 DAIPAEAWAEK
-342 PWCTAHF
+342 PWGTAHF

-373 VLPDQTE
+373 VLPDQNA
-380 AGEDVTAIGNGTYG
+380 AGEDVTAIGDGTNG
-394 VGTFGYTTAD
+394 VGTFGYKAAD

-441 VKAVEFPETLK
+441 VKEVEFPETLK

-464 TEVSIPDSVTSVGSG
+464 TEVSLPDSVTSVGSG
-479 AFTNTEQ
+479 AFTNTEK

-491 EKVKLSKGMTTIPN
+491 EKVKLSKGMTAIPAG
-505 SMFTNQKI
+505 MFTNQKV

-522 KSIGSRAFAGNYVET
+522 KTIGKRAFAGNRVET
-537 LKISGTVE
+537 LKLSGTVE
-545 EIDDYAFWNNQMKE
+545 KIDEYAFWNNQIKE
-559 LEIPGNVKIIGK
+559 LEIPGNVKTIGR
-571 YAFQRTQEY
+571 YAFQRTQDS
-580 IKATINKVVLHEG
+580 IKASINKVVLHEG
-593 LESIGKKAFYQT
+593 LESIGKQAFYQT

-618 VNVLDAA
+618 VKVLDAA

-634 LTSLVEDQVN
+634 LISLVEDQVN
-644 ATGDYTKVAA
+644 AVGDYAKVVAKGTA
-654 AGAGHEIVLVHKV
+654 HEIVLIHKV

-677 AETARADKDGKLAEL
+677 AETARTDKDGKLAEL
-692 PTAARDGYI
+692 PG
-701 FKGWFT
+701 
-707 AAEGGDAVTADTVFD
+707 V
-722 KDTTVFAHWKAYSV
+722 
-736 VTFDA
+736 
-741 GEGKSD
+741 
-747 AETAR
+747 
-752 ADKDG
+752 
-757 KLAELPT
+757 
-764 AARDGYTFE
+764 ARDGYTFE

-780 GGEAVTADTVFDKDT
+780 GGDV
-795 TVFAHWKAYSVV
+795 
-807 TFDAGEGK
+807 
-815 SDAETARADKDGK
+815 
-828 LAELPNA
+828 
-835 ARDGYIFEG
+835 
-844 WFTAAEGGD
+844 
-853 AVTADTVFDKDTT
+853 VTADTVFDKDTT
-866 VFAHWKKNIVSATP
+866 VFAHWKKNVVSATP
-880 SVKLSTSTYTY
+880 SVKLSTSAYTY

-984 TSKKFKSPKAKNL
+984 TSKKFKSPKTKSL
-997 TSYKKTTLKVKKLK
+997 TSYKKTSLKVKKLK

-1024 KVGKTKYYSGWSSA
+1024 KVGKAKYYSSWSSA

>member
-28 GTAPAD
+28 GTALAD

-40 AATEQSVENNQAK
+40 AATEQSVENNQTK
-53 GEDSVQEDAQLDENE
+53 GKASVQEDAQLDENE
-68 LPIVPIEP
+68 LPIVP

-83 KKDETPASNAW
+83 KKDEPPASNAW
-94 EATDFTYGEWV
+94 EATDFTYGEWA
-105 IDSNAMLCPSNDT
+105 IDKNDMLCPSNDS
-118 EAYLKTTIWVV
+118 EAYLKTTVWVV

-158 QGVGKDAFKKMG
+158 QGVGESAFKSMG
-170 LTSVQFPE
+170 IKSVKFPE

-201 NLAFQSND
+201 GLAFQSNN
-209 LKEVTLPEGVF
+209 LEEVTLPEGVF
-220 YVAPNGFSKNPNLKE
+220 YLARQAFAKNANLKK

-243 LIGNSAF
+243 MIAQNAF
-250 AACAIDTLNFP
+250 GLGSIESLNFP
-261 ETTDFPLAIDNIAFF
+261 ETTDFPLVIDNAAFMS
-276 TNKIKSVWLPDKTEK
+276 NKIKSVWLPDKTEK
-291 VTNMAFRNNTGVE
+291 VTNMAFKSNTGVE
-304 NGIVHLYIPKTKGS
+304 NRIVHLYIPKTKGN
-318 YVDNNAYQKPFVG
+318 YVDNNAYQQPFVG
-331 DAIPTEAWAEK
+331 DAIPAEAWAEK
-342 PWCTAHF
+342 PWGTAHF

-373 VLPDQTE
+373 VLPDQNA
-380 AGEDVTAIGNGTYG
+380 AGEDVTAIGDGANG
-394 VGTFGYTTAD
+394 VGTFGYKAAD

-441 VKAVEFPETLK
+441 VKEVEFPETLK

-464 TEVSIPDSVTSVGSG
+464 TEVSLPDSVTSVGSG
-479 AFTNTEQ
+479 AFTNTEK

-491 EKVKLSKGMTTIPN
+491 EKVKLSKGMTAIPA

-522 KSIGSRAFAGNYVET
+522 KSIGRLAFAGNYVET

-545 EIDDYAFWNNQMKE
+545 SIGESSFVNNQMKK
-559 LEIPGNVKIIGK
+559 LEIPGNVKTIGR
-571 YAFQRTQEY
+571 YAFKRSQDS
-580 IKATINKVVLHEG
+580 IKASIDKVVLHEG
-593 LESIGKKAFYQT
+593 LESIGKQAFYQT

-618 VNVLDAA
+618 VKVLDAA

-634 LTSLVEDQVN
+634 LISLVEDQVN
-644 ATGDYTKVAA
+644 AVGDYAKVVAKGTA
-654 AGAGHEIVLVHKV
+654 HEIVLVHKV
-667 TFDAGEGKAD
+667 TFNAGEGKAD
-677 AETARADKDGKLAEL
+677 AETARTDKDGKLAEL
-692 PTAARDGYI
+692 PG
-701 FKGWFT
+701 
-707 AAEGGDAVTADTVFD
+707 
-722 KDTTVFAHWKAYSV
+722 
-736 VTFDA
+736 
-741 GEGKSD
+741 
-747 AETAR
+747 
-752 ADKDG
+752 
-757 KLAELPT
+757 

-780 GGEAVTADTVFDKDT
+780 GGDV
-795 TVFAHWKAYSVV
+795 
-807 TFDAGEGK
+807 
-815 SDAETARADKDGK
+815 
-828 LAELPNA
+828 
-835 ARDGYIFEG
+835 
-844 WFTAAEGGD
+844 
-853 AVTADTVFDKDTT
+853 VTADTVFDKDTT
-866 VFAHWKKNIVSATP
+866 VFAHWKKNVVSATP
-880 SVKLSTSTYTY
+880 SVKLSTSAYTY

-984 TSKKFKSPKAKNL
+984 TSKKFKSPKTKSL
-997 TSYKKTTLKVKKLK
+997 TSYKKTSLKVKKLK

-1024 KVGKTKYYSGWSSA
+1024 KVGKAKYYSSWSSA

>member
-1 MDKKQS
+1 M
-7 LAFLLSAMM
+7 
-16 VATPFSA
+16 
-23 FAAED
+23 
-28 GTAPAD
+28 
-34 ADASAK
+34 
-40 AATEQSVENNQAK
+40 
-53 GEDSVQEDAQLDENE
+53 
-68 LPIVPIEP
+68 
-76 GEGTGEE
+76 
-83 KKDETPASNAW
+83 
-94 EATDFTYGEWV
+94 
-105 IDSNAMLCPSNDT
+105 
-118 EAYLKTTIWVV
+118 KT
-129 TGLSDSGKAKL
+129 
-140 ENNKDLVIP
+140 
-149 AKDPDGKKV
+149 
-158 QGVGKDAFKKMG
+158 QKMG

-178 NVKTANDTNWDSN
+178 NVKTANDTNWDSS

-201 NLAFQSND
+201 NLAFQGNN

-220 YVAPNGFSKNPNLKE
+220 YVATNGFSRNPNLKE

-250 AACAIDTLNFP
+250 AACAIEKLNFS
-261 ETTDFPLAIDNIAFF
+261 ENTDFPLAIDNIAFF
-276 TNKIKSVWLPDKTEK
+276 NNKIKSVWLPDKTEK
-291 VTNMAFRNNTGVE
+291 VTNMAFRSNTGVE
-304 NGIVHLYIPKTKGS
+304 NGIVHLYIPKTKGN

-331 DAIPTEAWAEK
+331 DAIPAEAWAEK
-342 PWCTAHF
+342 PWGTAHF
-349 TFDGTTITGLSESG
+349 AFDGTTITGLSESG

-373 VLPDQTE
+373 VLPDQNT
-380 AGEDVTAIGNGTYG
+380 AGEDVTAIGNGTNG
-394 VGTFGYTTAD
+394 VGTFGYKAAD

-441 VKAVEFPETLK
+441 VKEVEFPETLK

-464 TEVSIPDSVTSVGSG
+464 TEVSLPDSVTSVGGG
-479 AFTNTEQ
+479 AFTNTEK

-491 EKVKLSKGMTTIPN
+491 EKVKLSKGMTAIPAG
-505 SMFTNQKI
+505 MFTNQKV

-522 KSIGSRAFAGNYVET
+522 KTIGARAFAGNRVET

-545 EIDDYAFWNNQMKE
+545 KIDDYAFWNNQIKE
-559 LEIPGNVKIIGK
+559 LEIPGNVKTIGR
-571 YAFQRTQEY
+571 YAFQRTQDY
-580 IKATINKVVLHEG
+580 IKATINKVILHEG
-593 LESIGKKAFYQT
+593 LESIGKRAFYQT

-618 VNVLDAA
+618 VKVLDAA

-634 LTSLVEDQVN
+634 LISLVEDQAN
-644 ATGDYTKVAA
+644 AKGDYTKVVPQGKA
-654 AGAGHEIVLVHKV
+654 HEIVLVHKV

-677 AETARADKDGKLAEL
+677 AETAR
-692 PTAARDGYI
+692 T
-701 FKGWFT
+701 
-707 AAEGGDAVTADTVFD
+707 
-722 KDTTVFAHWKAYSV
+722 
-736 VTFDA
+736 
-741 GEGKSD
+741 
-747 AETAR
+747 
-752 ADKDG
+752 
-757 KLAELPT
+757 
-764 AARDGYTFE
+764 
-773 GWFTAAE
+773 
-780 GGEAVTADTVFDKDT
+780 
-795 TVFAHWKAYSVV
+795 
-807 TFDAGEGK
+807 
-815 SDAETARADKDGK
+815 DKDGK

-835 ARDGYIFEG
+835 VRDGYTFEG

-866 VFAHWKKNIVSATP
+866 VFAHWKKNVVSATP
-880 SVKLSTSTYTY
+880 SVKLSTSVYTY

-904 NGTVLTKDNY
+904 NGTVLTKDDY

-984 TSKKFKSPKAKNL
+984 TSKKFKSPKAKSL
-997 TSYKKTTLKVKKLK
+997 TSYKKTKLKVKKLK

-1024 KVGKTKYYSGWSSA
+1024 KVGKAKYYSSWSSA

>member
-53 GEDSVQEDAQLDENE
+53 GKASVQEDAQLDENE
-68 LPIVPIEP
+68 LPIVP

-94 EATDFTYGEWV
+94 EAADFTYGEWA
-105 IDSNAMLCPSNDT
+105 IDKNDMLCPSNDN
-118 EAYLKTTIWVV
+118 EAYLKTTVWVV

-149 AKDPDGKKV
+149 AKDSDGKKV
-158 QGVGKDAFKKMG
+158 QGVGKEAFKKMG

-178 NVKTANDTNWDSN
+178 NVKTANDTNWDSS

-201 NLAFQSND
+201 NLAFQGNN

-220 YVAPNGFSKNPNLKE
+220 YVATNGFSRNPNLKE

-250 AACAIDTLNFP
+250 AACAIEKLNFS
-261 ETTDFPLAIDNIAFF
+261 ENTDFPLAIDNIAFF
-276 TNKIKSVWLPDKTEK
+276 NNKIKSVWLPDKTEK
-291 VTNMAFRNNTGVE
+291 VTNMAFRSNTGVE
-304 NGIVHLYIPKTKGS
+304 NGIVHLYIPKTKGN

-331 DAIPTEAWAEK
+331 DAIPAEAWAEK
-342 PWCTAHF
+342 PWGTAHF

-373 VLPDQTE
+373 VLPDQNA
-380 AGEDVTAIGNGTYG
+380 AGEDVTAIGNGTNG
-394 VGTFGYTTAD
+394 VGTFGYKAAD

-411 SVKLPAKLESIGN
+411 FVKLPAKLESIGN

-441 VKAVEFPETLK
+441 VKAVVFPETLK

-464 TEVSIPDSVTSVGSG
+464 TEVSLPDSVTSVGSG

-491 EKVKLSKGMTTIPN
+491 EKVKLSKGMTAIPV
-505 SMFTNQKI
+505 SMFTNQKV

-522 KSIGSRAFAGNYVET
+522 KTIGKRAFAGNRVET
-537 LKISGTVE
+537 LKLSGTVE
-545 EIDDYAFWNNQMKE
+545 KIDEYAFWNNQIKE
-559 LEIPGNVKIIGK
+559 LEIPGNVKTIGR
-571 YAFQRTQEY
+571 YAFQRTQDS
-580 IKATINKVVLHEG
+580 IKASINKVVLHEG
-593 LESIGKKAFYQT
+593 LESIGKQAFYQT

-618 VNVLDAA
+618 VKVLDAA

-634 LTSLVEDQVN
+634 LISLVEDQVN
-644 ATGDYTKVAA
+644 AVGDYAKVVAKGTA
-654 AGAGHEIVLVHKV
+654 HEIVLIHKV

-677 AETARADKDGKLAEL
+677 AETARTDKDGKLAEL
-692 PTAARDGYI
+692 P
-701 FKGWFT
+701 
-707 AAEGGDAVTADTVFD
+707 DAV
-722 KDTTVFAHWKAYSV
+722 
-736 VTFDA
+736 
-741 GEGKSD
+741 
-747 AETAR
+747 
-752 ADKDG
+752 
-757 KLAELPT
+757 
-764 AARDGYTFE
+764 RDGYTFE

-780 GGEAVTADTVFDKDT
+780 GGV
-795 TVFAHWKAYSVV
+795 
-807 TFDAGEGK
+807 
-815 SDAETARADKDGK
+815 
-828 LAELPNA
+828 
-835 ARDGYIFEG
+835 
-844 WFTAAEGGD
+844 

-866 VFAHWKKNIVSATP
+866 VFAHWKKNVVSATP
-880 SVKLSTSTYTY
+880 SVKLSTSAYTY

-934 KNDYAGSKTVSFK
+934 KNDYVGSKTVSFK

-956 KLKKGKKSFTVYVK
+956 KLKKGKKSFIVYVK

-984 TSKKFKSPKAKNL
+984 TSKKFKSPKTKSL
-997 TSYKKTTLKVKKLK
+997 TSYKKTKLKVKKLK

-1024 KVGKTKYYSGWSSA
+1024 KVGKAKYYSSWSSA

>member
-34 ADASAK
+34 DDASAK

-53 GEDSVQEDAQLDENE
+53 GKASVQEDAQLDENE
-68 LPIVPIEP
+68 LPIVP

-94 EATDFTYGEWV
+94 EAADFTYGEWA
-105 IDSNAMLCPSNDT
+105 IDKNDMLCPSNDN
-118 EAYLKTTIWVV
+118 EAYLKTTVWVV

-158 QGVGKDAFKKMG
+158 QGVGESAFKSMG
-170 LTSVQFPE
+170 IKSVKFPE

-201 NLAFQSND
+201 GLAFQSNN
-209 LKEVTLPEGVF
+209 LEEVTLPEGVF
-220 YVAPNGFSKNPNLKE
+220 YLARQAFAKNANLKK

-243 LIGNSAF
+243 MIAQNAF
-250 AACAIDTLNFP
+250 GLGSIESLNFP
-261 ETTDFPLAIDNIAFF
+261 ETTDFPLVIDNAAFMS
-276 TNKIKSVWLPDKTEK
+276 NKIKSVWLPDKTEK
-291 VTNMAFRNNTGVE
+291 VTNMAFKSNTGVE
-304 NGIVHLYIPKTKGS
+304 NRIVHLYIPKTKGN
-318 YVDNNAYQKPFVG
+318 YVDNNAYQQPFVG
-331 DAIPTEAWAEK
+331 DAIPAEAWAEK
-342 PWCTAHF
+342 PWGTAHF

-373 VLPDQTE
+373 VLPDQNA
-380 AGEDVTAIGNGTYG
+380 AGEDVTAIGDGANG
-394 VGTFGYTTAD
+394 VGTFGYKAAD

-441 VKAVEFPETLK
+441 VKEVEFPETLK

-464 TEVSIPDSVTSVGSG
+464 TEVSLPDSVTSVGSG
-479 AFTNTEQ
+479 AFTNTEK

-491 EKVKLSKGMTTIPN
+491 EKVKLSKGMTAIPA

-522 KSIGSRAFAGNYVET
+522 KSIGRLAFAGNYVET

-545 EIDDYAFWNNQMKE
+545 SIGESSFVNNQMKK
-559 LEIPGNVKIIGK
+559 LEIPGNVKTIGR
-571 YAFQRTQEY
+571 YAFKRSQDS
-580 IKATINKVVLHEG
+580 IKASIDKVVLHEG
-593 LESIGKKAFYQT
+593 LESIGKQAFYQT

-618 VNVLDAA
+618 VKVLDAA

-634 LTSLVEDQVN
+634 LISLVEDQVN
-644 ATGDYTKVAA
+644 AVGDYAKVVAKGTA
-654 AGAGHEIVLVHKV
+654 HEIVLVHKV
-667 TFDAGEGKAD
+667 TFNAGEGKAD
-677 AETARADKDGKLAEL
+677 AETARTDKDGKLAEL
-692 PTAARDGYI
+692 PG
-701 FKGWFT
+701 
-707 AAEGGDAVTADTVFD
+707 
-722 KDTTVFAHWKAYSV
+722 
-736 VTFDA
+736 
-741 GEGKSD
+741 
-747 AETAR
+747 
-752 ADKDG
+752 
-757 KLAELPT
+757 

-780 GGEAVTADTVFDKDT
+780 GGDV
-795 TVFAHWKAYSVV
+795 
-807 TFDAGEGK
+807 
-815 SDAETARADKDGK
+815 
-828 LAELPNA
+828 
-835 ARDGYIFEG
+835 
-844 WFTAAEGGD
+844 
-853 AVTADTVFDKDTT
+853 VTADTVFDKDTT
-866 VFAHWKKNIVSATP
+866 VFAHWKKNVVSATP
-880 SVKLSTSTYTY
+880 SVKLSTSAYTY

-984 TSKKFKSPKAKNL
+984 TSKKFKSPKTKSL
-997 TSYKKTTLKVKKLK
+997 TSYKKTSLKVKKLK

-1024 KVGKTKYYSGWSSA
+1024 KVGKAKYYSSWSSA

>member
-28 GTAPAD
+28 GGAPAD

-40 AATEQSVENNQAK
+40 TATEQSVENNQAK
-53 GEDSVQEDAQLDENE
+53 GKASVQEDAQLDENE
-68 LPIVPIEP
+68 LPIVP

-94 EATDFTYGEWV
+94 EAADFTYGEWA
-105 IDSNAMLCPSNDT
+105 IDKNDMVCPSNDT
-118 EAYLKTTIWVV
+118 EAYLKTTVWVV

-149 AKDPDGKKV
+149 AKDSDGKKV
-158 QGVGKDAFKKMG
+158 QGVGKEAFKKMG

-178 NVKTANDTNWDSN
+178 NVKTANDTNWDSS

-201 NLAFQSND
+201 NLAFQGND

-220 YVAPNGFSKNPNLKE
+220 YVATNGFSRNPNLKE

-250 AACAIDTLNFP
+250 AACAIEKLNFS
-261 ETTDFPLAIDNIAFF
+261 ENTDFPLAIDNVAFF
-276 TNKIKSVWLPDKTEK
+276 SNKIKSVWLPDKTEK

-304 NGIVHLYIPKTKGS
+304 NGIVHLYIPKTKGN
-318 YVDNNAYQKPFVG
+318 YVDNNTYQKPFVG
-331 DAIPTEAWAEK
+331 DAIPAEAWAEK
-342 PWCTAHF
+342 PWGTAHF

-373 VLPDQTE
+373 VLPDQNA
-380 AGEDVTAIGNGTYG
+380 AGEDVTAIGNGTNG
-394 VGTFGYTTAD
+394 VGTFGYKAAD
-404 GTVYAPD
+404 DTVYAPD

-430 VDTKTSEVKHG
+430 VDTKTYEVKHG
-441 VKAVEFPETLK
+441 VKAVVFPETLK

-464 TEVSIPDSVTSVGSG
+464 TEVSLPDNVTSVGSG

-491 EKVKLSKGMTTIPN
+491 EKVKLSKGMTAIPA
-505 SMFTNQKI
+505 SMFTNQKV

-522 KSIGSRAFAGNYVET
+522 KTIGARAFAGNRVET

-545 EIDDYAFWNNQMKE
+545 KIDDYAFWNNQMKE
-559 LEIPGNVKIIGK
+559 LEIPGNVKTIGR

-580 IKATINKVVLHEG
+580 IKPTINKVILHEG

-618 VNVLDAA
+618 VKVLDAA

-644 ATGDYTKVAA
+644 AVGDYAKVVAKGAA
-654 AGAGHEIVLVHKV
+654 HEIVLVHKV
-667 TFDAGEGKAD
+667 TFNAGEGKAD
-677 AETARADKDGKLAEL
+677 AETARTDKDGKLAEL
-692 PTAARDGYI
+692 PGAARDGYT
-701 FKGWFT
+701 FEDWFT
-707 AAEGGDAVTADTVFD
+707 AAEGGDV
-722 KDTTVFAHWKAYSV
+722 
-736 VTFDA
+736 
-741 GEGKSD
+741 
-747 AETAR
+747 
-752 ADKDG
+752 
-757 KLAELPT
+757 
-764 AARDGYTFE
+764 
-773 GWFTAAE
+773 
-780 GGEAVTADTVFDKDT
+780 
-795 TVFAHWKAYSVV
+795 
-807 TFDAGEGK
+807 
-815 SDAETARADKDGK
+815 
-828 LAELPNA
+828 
-835 ARDGYIFEG
+835 
-844 WFTAAEGGD
+844 
-853 AVTADTVFDKDTT
+853 VTADTVFDKDTT
-866 VFAHWKKNIVSATP
+866 VFAHWKKNVVSATP
-880 SVKLSTSTYTY
+880 SVKLSTSKYTY
-891 NGKVKTPG
+891 NGKVKKPS
-899 VKVSV
+899 VKVYV
-904 NGTVLTKDNY
+904 KGKALNKDNY

-947 INPPKSAVK
+947 INPKGTSIK
-956 KLKKGKKSFTVYVK
+956 HLKKGVRAFKPTWK
-970 KQSKQTSGYQVQYS
+970 KQTRQISGYQVQYS
-984 TSKKFKSPKAKNL
+984 TKKNFKSAKIKAVSSKKKSTWVIKKKA
-997 TSYKKTTLKVKKLK
+997 
-1011 KHKKYYVR
+1011 HKRYYVR
-1019 VRTYK
+1019 IRTYK
-1024 KVGKTKYYSGWSSA
+1024 KVGKAKYYSSWSSA

>member
-1 MDKKQS
+1 MNHERRITMDKKQS

-53 GEDSVQEDAQLDENE
+53 GKASVQEDAQLDENE
-68 LPIVPIEP
+68 LPIVP

-94 EATDFTYGEWV
+94 EAADFTYGEWA
-105 IDSNAMLCPSNDT
+105 IDKNDMLCPSNDN
-118 EAYLKTTIWVV
+118 EAYLKTTVWVV

-149 AKDPDGKKV
+149 AKDSDGKKV
-158 QGVGKDAFKKMG
+158 QGVGKEAFKKMG

-178 NVKTANDTNWDSN
+178 NVKTANDTNWDSS

-201 NLAFQSND
+201 NLAFQGNN

-220 YVAPNGFSKNPNLKE
+220 YVATNGFSRNPNLKE

-250 AACAIDTLNFP
+250 AACAIEKLNFS
-261 ETTDFPLAIDNIAFF
+261 ENTDFPLAIDNIAFF
-276 TNKIKSVWLPDKTEK
+276 NNKIKSVWLPDKTEK
-291 VTNMAFRNNTGVE
+291 VTNMAFRSNTGVE
-304 NGIVHLYIPKTKGS
+304 NGIVHLYIPKTKGN

-331 DAIPTEAWAEK
+331 DAIPAEAWAEK
-342 PWCTAHF
+342 PWGTAHF

-373 VLPDQTE
+373 VLPDQNA
-380 AGEDVTAIGNGTYG
+380 AGEDVTAIGDGTNG
-394 VGTFGYTTAD
+394 VGTFGYKAAD

-441 VKAVEFPETLK
+441 VKAVVFPETLK

-464 TEVSIPDSVTSVGSG
+464 TEVSLPDSVTSVGSG
-479 AFTNTEQ
+479 AFTNTEK

-491 EKVKLSKGMTTIPN
+491 EKVKLSKGMTAIPAG
-505 SMFTNQKI
+505 MFTNQKV

-522 KSIGSRAFAGNYVET
+522 KTIGKRAFAGNRVET
-537 LKISGTVE
+537 LKLSGTVE
-545 EIDDYAFWNNQMKE
+545 KIDEYAFWNNQIKE
-559 LEIPGNVKIIGK
+559 LEIPGNVKTIGR
-571 YAFQRTQEY
+571 YAFQRTQDS
-580 IKATINKVVLHEG
+580 IKASINKVVLHEG
-593 LESIGKKAFYQT
+593 LESIGKQAFYQT

-618 VNVLDAA
+618 VKVLDAA

-634 LTSLVEDQVN
+634 LISLVEDQVN
-644 ATGDYTKVAA
+644 AVGDYAKVVAKGTA
-654 AGAGHEIVLVHKV
+654 HEIVLIHKV

-677 AETARADKDGKLAEL
+677 AETARTEKDGKLAEL
-692 PTAARDGYI
+692 PG
-701 FKGWFT
+701 
-707 AAEGGDAVTADTVFD
+707 AV
-722 KDTTVFAHWKAYSV
+722 
-736 VTFDA
+736 
-741 GEGKSD
+741 
-747 AETAR
+747 
-752 ADKDG
+752 
-757 KLAELPT
+757 
-764 AARDGYTFE
+764 RDGYT
-773 GWFTAAE
+773 
-780 GGEAVTADTVFDKDT
+780 
-795 TVFAHWKAYSVV
+795 
-807 TFDAGEGK
+807 
-815 SDAETARADKDGK
+815 
-828 LAELPNA
+828 
-835 ARDGYIFEG
+835 FEG

-866 VFAHWKKNIVSATP
+866 VFAHWKKNVVSATP
-880 SVKLSTSTYTY
+880 SVKLSTSAYTY

-984 TSKKFKSPKAKNL
+984 TSKKFKSPKTKSL
-997 TSYKKTTLKVKKLK
+997 TSYKKTSLKVKKLK

-1024 KVGKTKYYSGWSSA
+1024 KVGKAKYYSSWSSA

>member
-53 GEDSVQEDAQLDENE
+53 GKASVQEDAQLDENE
-68 LPIVPIEP
+68 LPIVP

-94 EATDFTYGEWV
+94 EAADFTYGEWA
-105 IDSNAMLCPSNDT
+105 IDKNDMLCPSNDN
-118 EAYLKTTIWVV
+118 EAYLKTTVWVV

-149 AKDPDGKKV
+149 AKDSDGKKV
-158 QGVGKDAFKKMG
+158 QGVGKEAFKKMG

-178 NVKTANDTNWDSN
+178 NVKTANDTNWDSS

-201 NLAFQSND
+201 NLAFQGNN

-220 YVAPNGFSKNPNLKE
+220 YVATNGFSRNPNLKE

-250 AACAIDTLNFP
+250 AACAIEKLNFS
-261 ETTDFPLAIDNIAFF
+261 ENTDFPLAIDNIAFF
-276 TNKIKSVWLPDKTEK
+276 NNKIKSVWLPDKTEK
-291 VTNMAFRNNTGVE
+291 VTNMAFRSNTGVE
-304 NGIVHLYIPKTKGS
+304 NGIVHLYIPKTKGN

-331 DAIPTEAWAEK
+331 DAIPAEAWAEK
-342 PWCTAHF
+342 PWGTAHF

-373 VLPDQTE
+373 VLPDQNA
-380 AGEDVTAIGNGTYG
+380 AGEDVTAIGNGTNG
-394 VGTFGYTTAD
+394 VGTFGYKAAD

-411 SVKLPAKLESIGN
+411 FVKLPAKLESIGN

-441 VKAVEFPETLK
+441 VKAVVFPETLK
-452 TIGNT
+452 IIGNT

-464 TEVSIPDSVTSVGSG
+464 TEVSLPDSVTSVGSG

-491 EKVKLSKGMTTIPN
+491 EKVKLSKGMTAIPV
-505 SMFTNQKI
+505 SMFTNQKV

-522 KSIGSRAFAGNYVET
+522 KTIGKRAFAGNRVET
-537 LKISGTVE
+537 LKLSGTVE
-545 EIDDYAFWNNQMKE
+545 KIDEYAFWNNQIKE
-559 LEIPGNVKIIGK
+559 LEIPGNVKTIGR
-571 YAFQRTQEY
+571 YAFQRTQDS
-580 IKATINKVVLHEG
+580 IKASINKVVLHEG
-593 LESIGKKAFYQT
+593 LESIGKQAFYQT

-618 VNVLDAA
+618 VKVLDAA

-634 LTSLVEDQVN
+634 LISLVEDQVN
-644 ATGDYTKVAA
+644 AVGDYAKVVAKGTA
-654 AGAGHEIVLVHKV
+654 HEIVLIHKV

-677 AETARADKDGKLAEL
+677 AETARTDKDGKLAEL
-692 PTAARDGYI
+692 P
-701 FKGWFT
+701 
-707 AAEGGDAVTADTVFD
+707 DAV
-722 KDTTVFAHWKAYSV
+722 
-736 VTFDA
+736 
-741 GEGKSD
+741 
-747 AETAR
+747 
-752 ADKDG
+752 
-757 KLAELPT
+757 
-764 AARDGYTFE
+764 RDGYTFE

-780 GGEAVTADTVFDKDT
+780 GGV
-795 TVFAHWKAYSVV
+795 
-807 TFDAGEGK
+807 
-815 SDAETARADKDGK
+815 
-828 LAELPNA
+828 
-835 ARDGYIFEG
+835 
-844 WFTAAEGGD
+844 

-866 VFAHWKKNIVSATP
+866 VFAHWKKNVVNATP
-880 SVKLSTSTYTY
+880 SVKLSTSAYTY

-984 TSKKFKSPKAKNL
+984 TSKKFKSPKTKSL
-997 TSYKKTTLKVKKLK
+997 TSYKKTSLKVKKLK

-1024 KVGKTKYYSGWSSA
+1024 KVGKAKYYSSWSSA

>member
-53 GEDSVQEDAQLDENE
+53 GKASAQEDAQLDENE
-68 LPIVPIEP
+68 LPIVP

-94 EATDFTYGEWV
+94 EAADFTYGEWA
-105 IDSNAMLCPSNDT
+105 IGENDKICPSNDT
-118 EAYLKTTIWVV
+118 EAYLKTTVWVV

-158 QGVGKDAFKKMG
+158 QGVGKEAFKKMG

-178 NVKTANDTNWDSN
+178 NVKTANDTNWDSS

-201 NLAFQSND
+201 NLAFQGND

-220 YVAPNGFSKNPNLKE
+220 YVATNGFSRNPNLKE
-235 VTFPSTIK
+235 ATFPSTIK

-250 AACAIDTLNFP
+250 AACAIEKLNFS
-261 ETTDFPLAIDNIAFF
+261 ENTDFPLAIDNIAFF
-276 TNKIKSVWLPDKTEK
+276 KNKIKSVWLPDKTEK
-291 VTNMAFRNNTGVE
+291 VTNMAFRDNTGEE
-304 NGIVHLYIPKTKGS
+304 NGIVHLYIPKTKGN

-331 DAIPTEAWAEK
+331 DAIPAEAWAEK
-342 PWCTAHF
+342 PWGTAHF
-349 TFDGTTITGLSESG
+349 SFDGTTITGLSESG

-373 VLPDQTE
+373 VLPDQNA
-380 AGEDVTAIGNGTYG
+380 AGEDVTAIGNGTNG
-394 VGTFGYTTAD
+394 VGTFGYKAAD

-441 VKAVEFPETLK
+441 VKEVEFPETLK

-464 TEVSIPDSVTSVGSG
+464 TEVSLPDSVTSVGSG
-479 AFTNTEQ
+479 AFTNTEK

-491 EKVKLSKGMTTIPN
+491 EKVKLSKGMTAIPAG
-505 SMFTNQKI
+505 MFTNQKV

-522 KSIGSRAFAGNYVET
+522 KTIGIRAFAGNRVET

-545 EIDDYAFWNNQMKE
+545 KIDDYAFWNNQMKE
-559 LEIPGNVKIIGK
+559 LEIPGNVKTIGR

-593 LESIGKKAFYQT
+593 LESIGKRAFYQT

-618 VNVLDAA
+618 VKVLDAA

-634 LTSLVEDQVN
+634 LISLVEDQVN
-644 ATGDYTKVAA
+644 AVGDYAKVVAKGTA
-654 AGAGHEIVLVHKV
+654 HEIVLIHKV

-677 AETARADKDGKLAEL
+677 AETARTDKDGKLAEL
-692 PTAARDGYI
+692 PG
-701 FKGWFT
+701 
-707 AAEGGDAVTADTVFD
+707 AV
-722 KDTTVFAHWKAYSV
+722 
-736 VTFDA
+736 
-741 GEGKSD
+741 
-747 AETAR
+747 
-752 ADKDG
+752 
-757 KLAELPT
+757 
-764 AARDGYTFE
+764 RDGYT
-773 GWFTAAE
+773 
-780 GGEAVTADTVFDKDT
+780 
-795 TVFAHWKAYSVV
+795 
-807 TFDAGEGK
+807 
-815 SDAETARADKDGK
+815 
-828 LAELPNA
+828 
-835 ARDGYIFEG
+835 FEG

-866 VFAHWKKNIVSATP
+866 VFAHWKKNVVSATP
-880 SVKLSTSTYTY
+880 SVKLSTSAYTY

-984 TSKKFKSPKAKNL
+984 TSKKFKAPKTKSL
-997 TSYKKTTLKVKKLK
+997 TSYKKTGLKVKKLK

-1024 KVGKTKYYSGWSSA
+1024 KVGKAKYYSSWSSA

>member
-1 MDKKQS
+1 MNHERRITMDKKQS

-34 ADASAK
+34 DDASAK

-53 GEDSVQEDAQLDENE
+53 GKASVQEDAQPDENE
-68 LPIVPIEP
+68 LPIVP

-94 EATDFTYGEWV
+94 EAADFTYGEWA
-105 IDSNAMLCPSNDT
+105 IGGSDKICPSNDDT
-118 EAYLKTTIWVV
+118 AYLKTTVWVV

-149 AKDPDGKKV
+149 AKDPDGKKI
-158 QGVGKDAFKKMG
+158 QGVGESAFKSMG
-170 LTSVQFPE
+170 IKSVKFPE

-201 NLAFQSND
+201 GLAFQSNN
-209 LKEVTLPEGVF
+209 LEEVTLPEGVF
-220 YVAPNGFSKNPNLKE
+220 YLARQAFAKNANLKK

-243 LIGNSAF
+243 MIAQNAF
-250 AACAIDTLNFP
+250 GQCAIESLNFP
-261 ETTDFPLAIDNIAFF
+261 ETTDFPLAIDNAAFML
-276 TNKIKSVWLPDKTEK
+276 NKIKSVWLPDKTEK
-291 VTNMAFRNNTGVE
+291 VTNMAFRSNTGVE
-304 NGIVHLYIPKTKGS
+304 NGIVHLYIPKTKGN

-331 DAIPTEAWAEK
+331 DAIPAEAWAEK
-342 PWCTAHF
+342 PWGTAHF
-349 TFDGTTITGLSESG
+349 IFDGTTITGLSESG

-373 VLPDQTE
+373 VLPDQNA
-380 AGEDVTAIGNGTYG
+380 AGEDVTAIGNGTNG
-394 VGTFGYTTAD
+394 VGTFGYKAAD

-441 VKAVEFPETLK
+441 VKAVVFPETLK

-464 TEVSIPDSVTSVGSG
+464 TEVSLPDSVTSVDSG
-479 AFTNTEQ
+479 AFTNTEK

-491 EKVKLSKGMTTIPN
+491 EKVKLSKGMTAIPAG
-505 SMFTNQKI
+505 MFTNQKV

-522 KSIGSRAFAGNYVET
+522 KTIGKRAFAGNRVET
-537 LKISGTVE
+537 LKLSGTVE
-545 EIDDYAFWNNQMKE
+545 KIDEYAFWNNQIKE
-559 LEIPGNVKIIGK
+559 LEIPGNVKTIGR
-571 YAFQRTQEY
+571 YAFQRTQDS
-580 IKATINKVVLHEG
+580 IKASINKVVLHEG
-593 LESIGKKAFYQT
+593 LESIGKQAFYQT

-618 VNVLDAA
+618 VKVLDAA

-634 LTSLVEDQVN
+634 LISLVEDQVN
-644 ATGDYTKVAA
+644 AVGDYAKVVAKGTA
-654 AGAGHEIVLVHKV
+654 HEIVLIHKV

-677 AETARADKDGKLAEL
+677 AETARTDKDGKLAEL
-692 PTAARDGYI
+692 PG
-701 FKGWFT
+701 
-707 AAEGGDAVTADTVFD
+707 AV
-722 KDTTVFAHWKAYSV
+722 
-736 VTFDA
+736 
-741 GEGKSD
+741 
-747 AETAR
+747 
-752 ADKDG
+752 
-757 KLAELPT
+757 
-764 AARDGYTFE
+764 RDGYT
-773 GWFTAAE
+773 
-780 GGEAVTADTVFDKDT
+780 
-795 TVFAHWKAYSVV
+795 
-807 TFDAGEGK
+807 
-815 SDAETARADKDGK
+815 
-828 LAELPNA
+828 
-835 ARDGYIFEG
+835 FEG

-853 AVTADTVFDKDTT
+853 AVTADTVFDRDTT
-866 VFAHWKKNIVSATP
+866 VFAHWKKNVVSATP
-880 SVKLSTSTYTY
+880 SVKLSTSAYTY

-984 TSKKFKSPKAKNL
+984 TSKKFKSPKTKSL
-997 TSYKKTTLKVKKLK
+997 TSYKKTSLKVKKLK

-1024 KVGKTKYYSGWSSA
+1024 KVGKAKYYSSWSSA

>member
-53 GEDSVQEDAQLDENE
+53 GKASVQEDAQLDENE
-68 LPIVPIEP
+68 LPIVP

-94 EATDFTYGEWV
+94 EAADFTYGEWA
-105 IDSNAMLCPSNDT
+105 IDKNDMLCPSNDN
-118 EAYLKTTIWVV
+118 EAYLKTTVWVV

-149 AKDPDGKKV
+149 AKDSDGKKV
-158 QGVGKDAFKKMG
+158 QGVGKEAFKKMG

-178 NVKTANDTNWDSN
+178 NVKTANDTNWDSS

-201 NLAFQSND
+201 NLAFQGNN

-220 YVAPNGFSKNPNLKE
+220 YVATNGFSRNPNLKE

-250 AACAIDTLNFP
+250 AACAIEKLNFS
-261 ETTDFPLAIDNIAFF
+261 ENTDFPLAIDNIAFF
-276 TNKIKSVWLPDKTEK
+276 NNKIKSVWLPDKTEK
-291 VTNMAFRNNTGVE
+291 VTNMAFRSNTGVE
-304 NGIVHLYIPKTKGS
+304 NGIVHLYIPKTKGN

-331 DAIPTEAWAEK
+331 DAIPPEAWAEK
-342 PWCTAHF
+342 PWGTAHF

-373 VLPDQTE
+373 VLPDQNA
-380 AGEDVTAIGNGTYG
+380 AGEDVTAIGNGTNG
-394 VGTFGYTTAD
+394 VGTFGYKAAD

-411 SVKLPAKLESIGN
+411 FVKLPAKLESIGN

-441 VKAVEFPETLK
+441 VKAVVFPETLK
-452 TIGNT
+452 IIGNT

-464 TEVSIPDSVTSVGSG
+464 TEVSLPDSVTSVGSG

-491 EKVKLSKGMTTIPN
+491 EKVKLSKGMTAIPV
-505 SMFTNQKI
+505 SMFTNQKV

-522 KSIGSRAFAGNYVET
+522 KTIGKRAFAGNRVET
-537 LKISGTVE
+537 LKLSGTVE
-545 EIDDYAFWNNQMKE
+545 KIDEYAFWNNQIKE
-559 LEIPGNVKIIGK
+559 LEIPGNVKTIGR
-571 YAFQRTQEY
+571 YAFQRTQDS
-580 IKATINKVVLHEG
+580 IKASINKVVLHEG
-593 LESIGKKAFYQT
+593 LESIGKQAFYQT

-618 VNVLDAA
+618 VKVLDAA

-634 LTSLVEDQVN
+634 LISLVEDQVN
-644 ATGDYTKVAA
+644 AVGDYAKVVAKGTA
-654 AGAGHEIVLVHKV
+654 HEIVLIHKV

-677 AETARADKDGKLAEL
+677 AETARTDKDGKLAEL
-692 PTAARDGYI
+692 P
-701 FKGWFT
+701 
-707 AAEGGDAVTADTVFD
+707 DAV
-722 KDTTVFAHWKAYSV
+722 
-736 VTFDA
+736 
-741 GEGKSD
+741 
-747 AETAR
+747 
-752 ADKDG
+752 
-757 KLAELPT
+757 
-764 AARDGYTFE
+764 RDGYTFE

-780 GGEAVTADTVFDKDT
+780 GGV
-795 TVFAHWKAYSVV
+795 
-807 TFDAGEGK
+807 
-815 SDAETARADKDGK
+815 
-828 LAELPNA
+828 
-835 ARDGYIFEG
+835 
-844 WFTAAEGGD
+844 

-866 VFAHWKKNIVSATP
+866 VFAHWKKNVVSATP
-880 SVKLSTSTYTY
+880 SVKLSTSAYTY

-984 TSKKFKSPKAKNL
+984 TSKKFKSPKTKSL
-997 TSYKKTTLKVKKLK
+997 TSYKKTSLKVKKLK

-1024 KVGKTKYYSGWSSA
+1024 KVGKAKYYSSWSSA

>member
-53 GEDSVQEDAQLDENE
+53 GKASVQEDAQLDENE
-68 LPIVPIEP
+68 LPIVP

-83 KKDETPASNAW
+83 KKDENPASNAW
-94 EATDFTYGEWV
+94 EAADFTYGEWA
-105 IDSNAMLCPSNDT
+105 IDKNDMLCPSNDS
-118 EAYLKTTIWVV
+118 EAYLKTTVWVV

-149 AKDPDGKKV
+149 AKDSDGKKV
-158 QGVGKDAFKKMG
+158 QGVGKEAFKKMG

-178 NVKTANDTNWDSN
+178 NVKTANDTNWDSS

-201 NLAFQSND
+201 NLAFQGNN

-220 YVAPNGFSKNPNLKE
+220 YVATNGFSRNPNLKE

-250 AACAIDTLNFP
+250 AACAIEKLNFS
-261 ETTDFPLAIDNIAFF
+261 ENTDFPLAIDNIAFF
-276 TNKIKSVWLPDKTEK
+276 NNKIKSVWLPDKTEK
-291 VTNMAFRNNTGVE
+291 VTNMAFRSNTGVE
-304 NGIVHLYIPKTKGS
+304 NGIVHLYIPKTKGN
-318 YVDNNAYQKPFVG
+318 YVDNNVYQKPFVG
-331 DAIPTEAWAEK
+331 DAIPAEAWAEK
-342 PWCTAHF
+342 PWGTAHF
-349 TFDGTTITGLSESG
+349 AFDGTTITGLSESG

-373 VLPDQTE
+373 VLPDQNA
-380 AGEDVTAIGNGTYG
+380 AGEDVTAIGNGTNG
-394 VGTFGYTTAD
+394 VGTFGYKAAD

-441 VKAVEFPETLK
+441 VKAVVFPETLK

-464 TEVSIPDSVTSVGSG
+464 TEVSLPDSVTSVGSG
-479 AFTNTEQ
+479 AFTNTEK

-491 EKVKLSKGMTTIPN
+491 EKVKLSKGMTAIPAG
-505 SMFTNQKI
+505 MFTNQKV

-522 KSIGSRAFAGNYVET
+522 KTIGKRAFAGNRVET
-537 LKISGTVE
+537 LKLSGTVE
-545 EIDDYAFWNNQMKE
+545 KIDEYAFWNNQIKE
-559 LEIPGNVKIIGK
+559 LEIPGNVKTIGR
-571 YAFQRTQEY
+571 YAFQRTQDS
-580 IKATINKVVLHEG
+580 IKASINKVVLHEG
-593 LESIGKKAFYQT
+593 LESIGKQAFYQT

-618 VNVLDAA
+618 VKVLDAA

-634 LTSLVEDQVN
+634 LISLVEDQVN
-644 ATGDYTKVAA
+644 AVGDYAKVVAKGTA
-654 AGAGHEIVLVHKV
+654 HEIVLIHKV

-677 AETARADKDGKLAEL
+677 AETARTDKDGKLAEL
-692 PTAARDGYI
+692 PG
-701 FKGWFT
+701 
-707 AAEGGDAVTADTVFD
+707 AV
-722 KDTTVFAHWKAYSV
+722 
-736 VTFDA
+736 
-741 GEGKSD
+741 
-747 AETAR
+747 
-752 ADKDG
+752 
-757 KLAELPT
+757 
-764 AARDGYTFE
+764 RDGYT
-773 GWFTAAE
+773 
-780 GGEAVTADTVFDKDT
+780 
-795 TVFAHWKAYSVV
+795 
-807 TFDAGEGK
+807 
-815 SDAETARADKDGK
+815 
-828 LAELPNA
+828 
-835 ARDGYIFEG
+835 FEG

-866 VFAHWKKNIVSATP
+866 VFAHWKKNVVSATP
-880 SVKLSTSTYTY
+880 SVKLSTSAYTY

-984 TSKKFKSPKAKNL
+984 TSKKFKSPKTKSL
-997 TSYKKTTLKVKKLK
+997 TSYKKTSLKVKKLK

-1024 KVGKTKYYSGWSSA
+1024 KVGKAKYYSSWSSA

>member
-1 MDKKQS
+1 MNHERRITMDKKQS

-53 GEDSVQEDAQLDENE
+53 GKASVQEDAQLDENE
-68 LPIVPIEP
+68 LPIVP

-94 EATDFTYGEWV
+94 EAADFTYGEWA
-105 IDSNAMLCPSNDT
+105 IDKNDMLCPSNDN
-118 EAYLKTTIWVV
+118 EAYLKTTVWVV

-149 AKDPDGKKV
+149 AKDSDGKKV
-158 QGVGKDAFKKMG
+158 QGVGKEAFKKMG

-178 NVKTANDTNWDSN
+178 NVKTANDTNWDSS

-201 NLAFQSND
+201 NLAFQGNN

-220 YVAPNGFSKNPNLKE
+220 YVATNGFSRNPNLKE

-250 AACAIDTLNFP
+250 AACAIEKLNFS
-261 ETTDFPLAIDNIAFF
+261 ENTDFPLAIDNIAFF
-276 TNKIKSVWLPDKTEK
+276 NNKIKSVWLPDKTEK
-291 VTNMAFRNNTGVE
+291 VTNMAFRSNTGVE
-304 NGIVHLYIPKTKGS
+304 NGIVHLYIPKTKGN

-331 DAIPTEAWAEK
+331 DAIPAEAWAEK
-342 PWCTAHF
+342 PWGTAHF

-373 VLPDQTE
+373 VLPDQNA
-380 AGEDVTAIGNGTYG
+380 AGEDVTAIGNGTNG
-394 VGTFGYTTAD
+394 VGTFGYKAAD

-441 VKAVEFPETLK
+441 VKEVEFPETLK

-464 TEVSIPDSVTSVGSG
+464 TEVSLPDSVTSVGSG
-479 AFTNTEQ
+479 AFTNTEK

-491 EKVKLSKGMTTIPN
+491 EKVKLSKGMTAIPAG
-505 SMFTNQKI
+505 MFTNQKV

-522 KSIGSRAFAGNYVET
+522 KTIGKRAFAGNRVET
-537 LKISGTVE
+537 LKLSGTVE
-545 EIDDYAFWNNQMKE
+545 KIDEYAFWNNQIKE
-559 LEIPGNVKIIGK
+559 LEIPGNVKTIGR
-571 YAFQRTQEY
+571 YAFQRTQDS
-580 IKATINKVVLHEG
+580 IKASINKVVLHEG
-593 LESIGKKAFYQT
+593 LESIGKQAFYQT

-618 VNVLDAA
+618 VKVLDAA

-634 LTSLVEDQVN
+634 LISLVEDQVN
-644 ATGDYTKVAA
+644 AVGDYAKVVAKGTA
-654 AGAGHEIVLVHKV
+654 HEIVLIHKV

-677 AETARADKDGKLAEL
+677 AETARTDKDGKLAEL
-692 PTAARDGYI
+692 P
-701 FKGWFT
+701 
-707 AAEGGDAVTADTVFD
+707 DAV
-722 KDTTVFAHWKAYSV
+722 
-736 VTFDA
+736 
-741 GEGKSD
+741 
-747 AETAR
+747 
-752 ADKDG
+752 
-757 KLAELPT
+757 
-764 AARDGYTFE
+764 RDGYTFE

-780 GGEAVTADTVFDKDT
+780 GGV
-795 TVFAHWKAYSVV
+795 
-807 TFDAGEGK
+807 
-815 SDAETARADKDGK
+815 
-828 LAELPNA
+828 
-835 ARDGYIFEG
+835 
-844 WFTAAEGGD
+844 

-866 VFAHWKKNIVSATP
+866 VFAHWKKNVVSATP
-880 SVKLSTSTYTY
+880 SVKLSTSAYTY

-984 TSKKFKSPKAKNL
+984 TSKKFKSPKTKSL
-997 TSYKKTTLKVKKLK
+997 TSYKKTSLKVKKLK

-1024 KVGKTKYYSGWSSA
+1024 KVGKAKYYSSWSSA

>member
-53 GEDSVQEDAQLDENE
+53 GKASVQEDAQLDENE
-68 LPIVPIEP
+68 LPIVP

-94 EATDFTYGEWV
+94 EAADFTYGEWT

-118 EAYLKTTIWVV
+118 EAYLKTTVWVV

-140 ENNKDLVIP
+140 ENNKNLVIP
-149 AKDPDGKKV
+149 EKDPTGKKV

-178 NVKTANDTNWDSN
+178 NVKTANDTNWDSS

-201 NLAFQSND
+201 NLAFQGNN

-250 AACAIDTLNFP
+250 AACAIEKLNFS
-261 ETTDFPLAIDNIAFF
+261 ENTDFPLAIDNIAFF
-276 TNKIKSVWLPDKTEK
+276 KNKIKSVWLPDKTEK
-291 VTNMAFRNNTGVE
+291 VTNMAFRDNTGVE
-304 NGIVHLYIPKTKGS
+304 NGIVHLYIPKTKGN

-331 DAIPTEAWAEK
+331 GAIPAEAWAEK
-342 PWCTAHF
+342 PWGTAHF
-349 TFDGTTITGLSESG
+349 SFDGTTITGLSESG

-373 VLPDQTE
+373 VLPDQNA
-380 AGEDVTAIGNGTYG
+380 AGEDVTAIGNGTNG
-394 VGTFGYTTAD
+394 VGTFGYKAAD

-441 VKAVEFPETLK
+441 VKEVEFPETLK

-464 TEVSIPDSVTSVGSG
+464 TEVSLPDSVTSVGSG
-479 AFTNTEQ
+479 AFTNTEK

-491 EKVKLSKGMTTIPN
+491 EKVKLSKGMTAIPAG
-505 SMFTNQKI
+505 MFTNQKV

-522 KSIGSRAFAGNYVET
+522 KTIGIRAFAGNRVET

-545 EIDDYAFWNNQMKE
+545 KIDDYAFWNNQMKE
-559 LEIPGNVKIIGK
+559 LEIPGNVKTIGR

-593 LESIGKKAFYQT
+593 LESIGKRAFYQT

-618 VNVLDAA
+618 VKVLDAA

-634 LTSLVEDQVN
+634 LISLVEDQVN
-644 ATGDYTKVAA
+644 AVGDYAKVVPQGKA
-654 AGAGHEIVLVHKV
+654 HEIVLVHKV

-677 AETARADKDGKLAEL
+677 AETARTDKDGKLAEL
-692 PTAARDGYI
+692 PG
-701 FKGWFT
+701 
-707 AAEGGDAVTADTVFD
+707 
-722 KDTTVFAHWKAYSV
+722 
-736 VTFDA
+736 
-741 GEGKSD
+741 
-747 AETAR
+747 
-752 ADKDG
+752 
-757 KLAELPT
+757 
-764 AARDGYTFE
+764 AARDGYT
-773 GWFTAAE
+773 
-780 GGEAVTADTVFDKDT
+780 
-795 TVFAHWKAYSVV
+795 
-807 TFDAGEGK
+807 
-815 SDAETARADKDGK
+815 
-828 LAELPNA
+828 
-835 ARDGYIFEG
+835 FEG

-866 VFAHWKKNIVSATP
+866 VFAHWKKNVVSATP

-984 TSKKFKSPKAKNL
+984 TSKKFKSPKAKSL
-997 TSYKKTTLKVKKLK
+997 TSCKKTSLKVKKLK

-1024 KVGKTKYYSGWSSA
+1024 KVGKAKYYSSWSSA

>member
-1 MDKKQS
+1 M
-7 LAFLLSAMM
+7 
-16 VATPFSA
+16 
-23 FAAED
+23 
-28 GTAPAD
+28 
-34 ADASAK
+34 
-40 AATEQSVENNQAK
+40 
-53 GEDSVQEDAQLDENE
+53 
-68 LPIVPIEP
+68 
-76 GEGTGEE
+76 
-83 KKDETPASNAW
+83 
-94 EATDFTYGEWV
+94 
-105 IDSNAMLCPSNDT
+105 
-118 EAYLKTTIWVV
+118 KTTVWVV

-149 AKDPDGKKV
+149 EKDPDGKKV

-178 NVKTANDTNWDSN
+178 NVKTANDTNWDSS

-201 NLAFQSND
+201 NLVFQGND

-220 YVAPNGFSKNPNLKE
+220 YVAMNGFSRNPNLKE

-243 LIGNSAF
+243 LIANSAF
-250 AACAIDTLNFP
+250 AACAIEKLNFS
-261 ETTDFPLAIDNIAFF
+261 ENTDFPLAIDNIAFF
-276 TNKIKSVWLPDKTEK
+276 KNKIKSVWLPDKTEK
-291 VTNMAFRNNTGVE
+291 VTNMAFRDNTGVE

-331 DAIPTEAWAEK
+331 DAIPAEAWAEK
-342 PWCTAHF
+342 PWGTAHF
-349 TFDGTTITGLSESG
+349 IFDGTTITGLSESG

-373 VLPDQTE
+373 VLPDQN
-380 AGEDVTAIGNGTYG
+380 ASGEDVTAIGNGTNG
-394 VGTFGYTTAD
+394 VGTFGYKAAD

-441 VKAVEFPETLK
+441 VKAVVFPETLK

-464 TEVSIPDSVTSVGSG
+464 TEVSLPDSVTSVGGG
-479 AFTNTEQ
+479 AFTNTEK

-491 EKVKLSKGMTTIPN
+491 EKVKLSKGMTAIPM
-505 SMFTNQKI
+505 SMFTNQKV

-522 KSIGSRAFAGNYVET
+522 KTIGIRAFAGNRVET

-545 EIDDYAFWNNQMKE
+545 KIDDYAFWNNQMKE
-559 LEIPGNVKIIGK
+559 LEIPGNVKTIGR

-593 LESIGKKAFYQT
+593 LESIGKRAFYQT

-618 VNVLDAA
+618 VKVLDAA

-644 ATGDYTKVAA
+644 AKGNYTKVVPQGKA
-654 AGAGHEIVLVHKV
+654 HEIVLVHKV

-677 AETARADKDGKLAEL
+677 AETAR
-692 PTAARDGYI
+692 T
-701 FKGWFT
+701 
-707 AAEGGDAVTADTVFD
+707 
-722 KDTTVFAHWKAYSV
+722 
-736 VTFDA
+736 
-741 GEGKSD
+741 
-747 AETAR
+747 
-752 ADKDG
+752 
-757 KLAELPT
+757 
-764 AARDGYTFE
+764 
-773 GWFTAAE
+773 
-780 GGEAVTADTVFDKDT
+780 
-795 TVFAHWKAYSVV
+795 
-807 TFDAGEGK
+807 
-815 SDAETARADKDGK
+815 DKDGK

-835 ARDGYIFEG
+835 ARDGYTFEG

-866 VFAHWKKNIVSATP
+866 VFAHWKKNVVSATP

-984 TSKKFKSPKAKNL
+984 TSKKFKSPKTKSL
-997 TSYKKTTLKVKKLK
+997 TSYKKTSHKVKKLK

-1024 KVGKTKYYSGWSSA
+1024 KVGKAKYYSSWSSA

>member
-53 GEDSVQEDAQLDENE
+53 GKASVQEDAQLDENE
-68 LPIVPIEP
+68 LPIVP

-83 KKDETPASNAW
+83 KKDENPASNAW
-94 EATDFTYGEWV
+94 EAADFTYGEWA
-105 IDSNAMLCPSNDT
+105 IDKNDMLCPSNDS
-118 EAYLKTTIWVV
+118 EAYLKTTVWVV

-149 AKDPDGKKV
+149 AKDSDGKKV
-158 QGVGKDAFKKMG
+158 QGVGKEAFKKMG

-178 NVKTANDTNWDSN
+178 NVKTANDTNWDSS

-201 NLAFQSND
+201 NLAFQGNN

-220 YVAPNGFSKNPNLKE
+220 YVATNGFSRNPNLKE

-250 AACAIDTLNFP
+250 AACAIEKLNFS
-261 ETTDFPLAIDNIAFF
+261 ENTDFPLAIDNIAFF
-276 TNKIKSVWLPDKTEK
+276 NNKIKSVWLPDKTEK
-291 VTNMAFRNNTGVE
+291 VTNMAFRSNTGVE
-304 NGIVHLYIPKTKGS
+304 NGIVHLYIPKTKGN

-331 DAIPTEAWAEK
+331 DAIPAEAWAEK
-342 PWCTAHF
+342 PWGTAHF
-349 TFDGTTITGLSESG
+349 AFDGTTITGLSESG

-373 VLPDQTE
+373 VLPDQNA
-380 AGEDVTAIGNGTYG
+380 AGEDVTAIGNGTNG
-394 VGTFGYTTAD
+394 VGTFGYKAAD

-441 VKAVEFPETLK
+441 VKEVEFPETLK

-464 TEVSIPDSVTSVGSG
+464 TEVSLPDSVTSVGGG
-479 AFTNTEQ
+479 AFTNTEK

-491 EKVKLSKGMTTIPN
+491 EKVKLSKGMTAIPAG
-505 SMFTNQKI
+505 MFTNQKV

-522 KSIGSRAFAGNYVET
+522 KTIGARAFAGNRVET

-545 EIDDYAFWNNQMKE
+545 KIDDYAFWNNQMKE
-559 LEIPGNVKIIGK
+559 LEIPGNVKTIGK
-571 YAFQRTQEY
+571 YAFQRTQDS
-580 IKATINKVVLHEG
+580 IKASIDKVVLHEG
-593 LESIGKKAFYQT
+593 LESIGKRAFYQT

-618 VNVLDAA
+618 VKVLDAA
-625 AFEGNAKVT
+625 AFEGNAKIT
-634 LTSLVEDQVN
+634 LISLVEDQAN
-644 ATGDYTKVAA
+644 AKGDYTKVVAKGTA
-654 AGAGHEIVLVHKV
+654 HEIVLVHKV

-677 AETARADKDGKLAEL
+677 AETARTDKDGKLAEL
-692 PTAARDGYI
+692 PG
-701 FKGWFT
+701 
-707 AAEGGDAVTADTVFD
+707 
-722 KDTTVFAHWKAYSV
+722 
-736 VTFDA
+736 
-741 GEGKSD
+741 
-747 AETAR
+747 
-752 ADKDG
+752 
-757 KLAELPT
+757 
-764 AARDGYTFE
+764 AARDGYT
-773 GWFTAAE
+773 
-780 GGEAVTADTVFDKDT
+780 
-795 TVFAHWKAYSVV
+795 
-807 TFDAGEGK
+807 
-815 SDAETARADKDGK
+815 
-828 LAELPNA
+828 
-835 ARDGYIFEG
+835 FEG

-866 VFAHWKKNIVSATP
+866 VFAHWKKNVVSATP

-956 KLKKGKKSFTVYVK
+956 KLKKDKKSFTVYVK

-984 TSKKFKSPKAKNL
+984 TSKKFKSPKTKSL
-997 TSYKKTTLKVKKLK
+997 TSYKKTSLKVKKLK

-1024 KVGKTKYYSGWSSA
+1024 KVGTAKYYSSWSSA

>member
-53 GEDSVQEDAQLDENE
+53 GKASVQEDAQLDENE
-68 LPIVPIEP
+68 LPIVP

-94 EATDFTYGEWV
+94 EAADFTYGEWA
-105 IDSNAMLCPSNDT
+105 IDKNDMLCPSNDN
-118 EAYLKTTIWVV
+118 EAYLKTTVWVV

-149 AKDPDGKKV
+149 AKDSDGKKV

-178 NVKTANDTNWDSN
+178 NVKTANDTNWDSS

-201 NLAFQSND
+201 NLAFQGNN

-220 YVAPNGFSKNPNLKE
+220 YVATNGFSRNPNLKE

-250 AACAIDTLNFP
+250 AACAIEKLNFS
-261 ETTDFPLAIDNIAFF
+261 ENTDFPLAIDNIAFF
-276 TNKIKSVWLPDKTEK
+276 NNKIKSVWLPDKTEK
-291 VTNMAFRNNTGVE
+291 VTNMAFRSNTGVE
-304 NGIVHLYIPKTKGS
+304 NGIVHLYIPKTKGN

-331 DAIPTEAWAEK
+331 DAIPAEAWAEK
-342 PWCTAHF
+342 PWGTAHF

-373 VLPDQTE
+373 VLPDQNA
-380 AGEDVTAIGNGTYG
+380 AGEDVTAIGNGTNG
-394 VGTFGYTTAD
+394 VGTFGYKAAD

-411 SVKLPAKLESIGN
+411 FVKLPAKLESIGN

-441 VKAVEFPETLK
+441 VKAVVFPETLK
-452 TIGNT
+452 IIGNT

-464 TEVSIPDSVTSVGSG
+464 TEVSLPDSVTSVGSG

-491 EKVKLSKGMTTIPN
+491 EKVKLSKGMTAIPV
-505 SMFTNQKI
+505 SMFTNQKV

-522 KSIGSRAFAGNYVET
+522 KTIGKRAFAGNRVET
-537 LKISGTVE
+537 LKLSGTVE
-545 EIDDYAFWNNQMKE
+545 KIDEYAFWNNQIKE
-559 LEIPGNVKIIGK
+559 LEIPGNVKTIGR
-571 YAFQRTQEY
+571 YAFQRTQDS
-580 IKATINKVVLHEG
+580 IKASINKVVLHEG
-593 LESIGKKAFYQT
+593 LESIGKQAFYQT

-618 VNVLDAA
+618 VKVLDAA

-634 LTSLVEDQVN
+634 LISLVEDQVN
-644 ATGDYTKVAA
+644 AVGDYAKVVAKGTA
-654 AGAGHEIVLVHKV
+654 HEIVLIHKV

-677 AETARADKDGKLAEL
+677 AETAR
-692 PTAARDGYI
+692 T
-701 FKGWFT
+701 
-707 AAEGGDAVTADTVFD
+707 
-722 KDTTVFAHWKAYSV
+722 
-736 VTFDA
+736 
-741 GEGKSD
+741 
-747 AETAR
+747 
-752 ADKDG
+752 
-757 KLAELPT
+757 
-764 AARDGYTFE
+764 
-773 GWFTAAE
+773 
-780 GGEAVTADTVFDKDT
+780 
-795 TVFAHWKAYSVV
+795 
-807 TFDAGEGK
+807 
-815 SDAETARADKDGK
+815 DKDGK

-835 ARDGYIFEG
+835 ARDGYTFEG

-866 VFAHWKKNIVSATP
+866 VFAHWKKNVVSATP
-880 SVKLSTSTYTY
+880 SVKLSTSAYTY

-984 TSKKFKSPKAKNL
+984 TSKKFKSPKTKSL
-997 TSYKKTTLKVKKLK
+997 TSYKKTSLKVKKLK

-1024 KVGKTKYYSGWSSA
+1024 KIGKAKYYSSWSSA